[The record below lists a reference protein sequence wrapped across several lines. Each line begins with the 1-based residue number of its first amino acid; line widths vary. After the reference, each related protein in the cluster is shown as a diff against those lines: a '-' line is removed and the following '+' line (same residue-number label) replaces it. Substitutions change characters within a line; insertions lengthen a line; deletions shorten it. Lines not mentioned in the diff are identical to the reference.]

1 MSYLREFYFIHQ
13 YAVRDIKRSFKSLWI
28 IFITLFISL
37 FLLSSIFSIKTSLNY
52 EIEINSKEL
61 LGGDLEISSGINP
74 LSEEIIKKISESGQ
88 LSQTV
93 KFHTMVSRE
102 DKGSI
107 FTDIRAID
115 KFYPLYGSI
124 QTNPKESSQTLF
136 LGSSNPGILINE
148 NIQNQFGLEVGDNV
162 TILNK
167 KFTVQGII
175 LSVPNLDGAMIFGE
189 FAIISKNEFEKF
201 NLTSA
206 GSFLD
211 YDYRLKMNDNENT
224 QSQIQKIK
232 SFINNDKTI
241 KIRTPKDGSQN
252 LRRAI
257 NNFSHFLSLVS
268 VSAMLIAG
276 IGISNTFLSFIN
288 KKSLSIAIQKSL
300 GFFSR
305 TIKLIYFY
313 EILLI
318 LFITS
323 ILSYLLGLL
332 SPIIAN
338 IFIPASFNIDLQFT
352 LSFLDYFNLLF
363 IGLLV
368 VLIFSIPTLYSINLI
383 KATSLFRNVFQQ
395 INLFFSFSNILLIII
410 LSVLLI
416 VYFIFQTDEKIYT
429 FFYFISFFASI
440 LVFFITS
447 FFLIFIFRNFF
458 NYPSN
463 SFKIAKRN
471 IAAKKSLAPIITISL
486 GIGLTLLLTLSF
498 VANNLKREIAESI
511 PNIAP
516 DIFFVSVNKDDKERL
531 ALFITTLDQNA
542 IVEFQPVI
550 SASFVS
556 LNSIPIDTIIQP
568 NNNSAWVIEGDR
580 RISWY
585 NNPQTTANP
594 ITKGEWWTKNDSDKL
609 FISIDSKIA
618 SDFRIKIN
626 DQITLNILGREIVGT
641 VKNFRKVDYRDLSI
655 NFAIIINDSFA
666 DELPY
671 EYIGTLSSNLSINEI
686 QSKILKQF
694 PNISIIKIGNI
705 LSKVTI
711 LLNKILIAIISISL
725 VVVGIGLI
733 VIISAI
739 LVQTNLRTYQNLIYK
754 ILGINFSTLVK
765 AVCLEFLFIYLS
777 ILFFAIVIAA
787 LGSYYIVENIFRLE
801 WIFDLDLTLT
811 LTMVTGIITFILIL
825 ITNKNTF
832 NPPIYPLI
840 RNE

>member
-13 YAVRDIKRSFKSLWI
+13 YAVRDIKRNFKSLWI

-37 FLLSSIFSIKTSLNY
+37 FLLSSIFTIKKSLNY
-52 EIEINSKEL
+52 EIETNSKEL
-61 LGGDLEISSGINP
+61 LGGDLEISSGIHP
-74 LSEEIIKKISESGQ
+74 LSEEIIEKISESGQ

-115 KFYPLYGSI
+115 KYYPLYGSI
-124 QTNPKESSQTLF
+124 QTNPKGSSQTLF
-136 LGSSNPGILINE
+136 LGSSNPSILINE
-148 NIQNQFGLEVGDNV
+148 NIQNQFELEVGDNI

-175 LSVPNLDGAMIFGE
+175 LSVPNLDGAMIYGE
-189 FAIISKNEFEKF
+189 FALISKSEFEKF

-211 YDYRLKMNDNENT
+211 YDYRLKIKNNENT
-224 QSQIQKIK
+224 QLQIEKIK
-232 SFINNDKTI
+232 SFINDDKTI
-241 KIRTPKDGSQN
+241 KIRTPRDGSQN

-257 NNFSHFLSLVS
+257 NNFFHFLSLVS
-268 VSAMLIAG
+268 VSAMFIAG

-288 KKSLSIAIQKSL
+288 KKILSIAIQKSL

-305 TIKLIYFY
+305 TIQLIYFY

-318 LFITS
+318 LFSTS

-338 IFIPASFNIDLQFT
+338 IFIPASLNIDLQFT

-395 INLFFSFSNILLIII
+395 INLFFSFGNILFLII
-410 LSVLLI
+410 LSVLFI

-440 LVFFITS
+440 LVFFIVS
-447 FFLIFIFRNFF
+447 FFLIFIFRHFF

-486 GIGLTLLLTLSF
+486 GIGFTLLLMLTF
-498 VANNLKREIAESI
+498 VASNLKREIAESI
-511 PNIAP
+511 PDIAP

-556 LNSIPIDTIIQP
+556 LNSVPIDTIIQP
-568 NNNSAWVIEGDR
+568 NNNSAWAIEGDR

-585 NNPQTTANP
+585 DNPQTANP
-594 ITKGEWWTKNDSDKL
+594 ITKGEWWTKNDSEEL

-655 NFAIIINDSFA
+655 NFAIIINDSFV
-666 DELPY
+666 DKLPY

-694 PNISIIKIGNI
+694 PNISVIKIGNI
-705 LSKVTI
+705 LSKI
-711 LLNKILIAIISISL
+711 SIILNKILIAVTSISL
-725 VVVGIGLI
+725 VIVAIGLI

-765 AVCLEFLFIYLS
+765 AACLEFLFIYLS
-777 ILFFAIVIAA
+777 IIFFAITIAA

-801 WIFDLDLTLT
+801 WIFDLNLTLT
-811 LTMVTGIITFILIL
+811 FTMVTGIITFILIL

-832 NPPIYPLI
+832 NPPVYPLI

>member
-1 MSYLREFYFIHQ
+1 LSYLREFYFIHQ
-13 YAVRDIKRSFKSLWI
+13 YAVRDIKRNFKSLWI

-37 FLLSSIFSIKTSLNY
+37 FLLSSIFTIKKSLNY
-52 EIEINSKEL
+52 EIETNSKEL
-61 LGGDLEISSGINP
+61 LGGDLEISSGIHP
-74 LSEEIIKKISESGQ
+74 LSEEIIEKISESGQ

-115 KFYPLYGSI
+115 KYYPLYGSI
-124 QTNPKESSQTLF
+124 QTNPKGSSQTLF
-136 LGSSNPGILINE
+136 LGSSNPSILINE
-148 NIQNQFGLEVGDNV
+148 NIQNQFELEVGDNI

-175 LSVPNLDGAMIFGE
+175 LSVPNLDGAMIYGE
-189 FAIISKNEFEKF
+189 FALISKNEFEKF

-211 YDYRLKMNDNENT
+211 YDYRLKIKNNENT
-224 QSQIQKIK
+224 QPQIEKIK
-232 SFINNDKTI
+232 SFINDDKTI
-241 KIRTPKDGSQN
+241 KIRTPRDGSQN

-257 NNFSHFLSLVS
+257 NNFFHFLSLVS
-268 VSAMLIAG
+268 VSAMFIAG

-288 KKSLSIAIQKSL
+288 KKILSIAVQKSL

-305 TIKLIYFY
+305 TIQLIYFY

-318 LFITS
+318 LFSTS

-338 IFIPASFNIDLQFT
+338 IFIPASLNIDLQFT
-352 LSFLDYFNLLF
+352 LSFLDYFNLFF

-395 INLFFSFSNILLIII
+395 INLFFSFGNILFLII
-410 LSVLLI
+410 LSALLI
-416 VYFIFQTDEKIYT
+416 VYFTFQTDEKIYT

-440 LVFFITS
+440 LVFFIVS
-447 FFLIFIFRNFF
+447 FFLIFIFRHFF

-486 GIGLTLLLTLSF
+486 GIGFTLLLMLSF
-498 VANNLKREIAESI
+498 VASNLKREIAESI
-511 PNIAP
+511 PDIAP

-531 ALFITTLDQNA
+531 TLFITTLDQNA

-556 LNSIPIDTIIQP
+556 LNSVPIDTIIQP

-585 NNPQTTANP
+585 DNPQTANP
-594 ITKGEWWTKNDSDKL
+594 ITKGEWWTKNDSEEL

-655 NFAIIINDSFA
+655 NFAIIINDSFV
-666 DELPY
+666 DKLPY

-694 PNISIIKIGNI
+694 PNISVIKIGNI
-705 LSKVTI
+705 LSKVSI
-711 LLNKILIAIISISL
+711 ILNKILIAVTSISL
-725 VVVGIGLI
+725 VIVAIGLI

-765 AVCLEFLFIYLS
+765 AACLEFLFIYLS
-777 ILFFAIVIAA
+777 IIFFAITIAA

-801 WIFDLDLTLT
+801 WIFDLNLTLT
-811 LTMVTGIITFILIL
+811 FTMATGIITFILIL

-832 NPPIYPLI
+832 NPPVYPLI

>member
-13 YAVRDIKRSFKSLWI
+13 YAVRDIKRNFKSLWI

-37 FLLSSIFSIKTSLNY
+37 FLLSSIFTIKKSLNY
-52 EIEINSKEL
+52 EIETNSKEL
-61 LGGDLEISSGINP
+61 LGGDLEISSGIHP
-74 LSEEIIKKISESGQ
+74 LSDEIIEKISESGQ

-115 KFYPLYGSI
+115 KYYPLYGSI
-124 QTNPKESSQTLF
+124 QTNPKGSSQTLF
-136 LGSSNPGILINE
+136 LGSSNPSILINE
-148 NIQNQFGLEVGDNV
+148 NIQNQFELEVGDNI

-175 LSVPNLDGAMIFGE
+175 LSVPNLDGAMIYGE
-189 FAIISKNEFEKF
+189 FALISKNEFEKF

-211 YDYRLKMNDNENT
+211 YDYRLKIKNNENT
-224 QSQIQKIK
+224 QPQIEKIK
-232 SFINNDKTI
+232 SFINDDKTI
-241 KIRTPKDGSQN
+241 KIRTPRDGSQN

-257 NNFSHFLSLVS
+257 NNFFHFLSLVS
-268 VSAMLIAG
+268 VSAMFIAG

-288 KKSLSIAIQKSL
+288 KKILSIAIQKSL

-305 TIKLIYFY
+305 TIQLIYFY

-338 IFIPASFNIDLQFT
+338 IFIPASLNIDLQFT

-383 KATSLFRNVFQQ
+383 KATSLFRNVFQE
-395 INLFFSFSNILLIII
+395 INLFFSFGNILFLII
-410 LSVLLI
+410 LSVLFI
-416 VYFIFQTDEKIYT
+416 VYFIIQTDEKIYT

-440 LVFFITS
+440 LVFFIVS
-447 FFLIFIFRNFF
+447 FFLIFIFRHFF

-486 GIGLTLLLTLSF
+486 GIGFTLLLMLTF
-498 VANNLKREIAESI
+498 VASNLKREIAESI
-511 PNIAP
+511 PDIAP

-556 LNSIPIDTIIQP
+556 LNSVPIDTIIQP
-568 NNNSAWVIEGDR
+568 NNNSAWAIEGDR

-585 NNPQTTANP
+585 DNPQTTNS
-594 ITKGEWWTKNDSDKL
+594 ITQGEWWTKNDSEEL

-666 DELPY
+666 DKLPY

-694 PNISIIKIGNI
+694 PNISVIKIGNI
-705 LSKVTI
+705 LSKVSI
-711 LLNKILIAIISISL
+711 ILNKILIAVTSISL
-725 VVVGIGLI
+725 VIVAIGLI

-739 LVQTNLRTYQNLIYK
+739 LVQTNLRTYQNLVYK

-765 AVCLEFLFIYLS
+765 AACLEFLFIYLS
-777 ILFFAIVIAA
+777 IIFFAITIAA

-801 WIFDLDLTLT
+801 WIFDLNLTLT
-811 LTMVTGIITFILIL
+811 FTMVTGIITFILIL

-832 NPPIYPLI
+832 NPPVYPLI

>member
-13 YAVRDIKRSFKSLWI
+13 YAVRDIKRNFKSLWI

-37 FLLSSIFSIKTSLNY
+37 FLLSSIFTIKKSLNY
-52 EIEINSKEL
+52 EIETNSKEL
-61 LGGDLEISSGINP
+61 LGGDLEISSGIHP
-74 LSEEIIKKISESGQ
+74 LSEEIIEKISESGQ

-124 QTNPKESSQTLF
+124 QTNPKGSSQTLF
-136 LGSSNPGILINE
+136 LGSSNPSILINE
-148 NIQNQFGLEVGDNV
+148 NIQNQFELEVGDNI

-175 LSVPNLDGAMIFGE
+175 LSVPNLDGAMIYGE
-189 FAIISKNEFEKF
+189 FALISKNEFEKF

-211 YDYRLKMNDNENT
+211 YDYRLKIKNNENT
-224 QSQIQKIK
+224 QPQIEKIK
-232 SFINNDKTI
+232 SFINDDKTI
-241 KIRTPKDGSQN
+241 KIRTPRDGSQN

-257 NNFSHFLSLVS
+257 NNFFHFLSLVS
-268 VSAMLIAG
+268 VSAMFIAG

-288 KKSLSIAIQKSL
+288 KKILSIAIQKSL

-305 TIKLIYFY
+305 TIQLIYFY

-338 IFIPASFNIDLQFT
+338 IFIPASLNIDLQFT

-395 INLFFSFSNILLIII
+395 INLFFSFGNILFLII
-410 LSVLLI
+410 LSALLI

-440 LVFFITS
+440 LVFFIAS
-447 FFLIFIFRNFF
+447 FFLIFIFRHFF

-486 GIGLTLLLTLSF
+486 GIGFTLLLMLSF
-498 VANNLKREIAESI
+498 VASNLKREIAESI
-511 PNIAP
+511 PDIAP

-556 LNSIPIDTIIQP
+556 LNSVPIDTIIQP

-585 NNPQTTANP
+585 DNPQTANP
-594 ITKGEWWTKNDSDKL
+594 ITKGEWWTKNDSEEL

-655 NFAIIINDSFA
+655 NFAIIINDSFV
-666 DELPY
+666 DKLPY

-694 PNISIIKIGNI
+694 PNISVIKIGNI
-705 LSKVTI
+705 LSKI
-711 LLNKILIAIISISL
+711 SIILNKILIAVTSISL
-725 VVVGIGLI
+725 VIVAIGLI

-765 AVCLEFLFIYLS
+765 AACLEFLFIYLS
-777 ILFFAIVIAA
+777 IIFFAITIAA

-832 NPPIYPLI
+832 NPPVYPLI

>member
-13 YAVRDIKRSFKSLWI
+13 YAVRDIKRNFKSLWI

-37 FLLSSIFSIKTSLNY
+37 FLLSSIFTIKKSLNY
-52 EIEINSKEL
+52 EIETNSKEL
-61 LGGDLEISSGINP
+61 LGGDLEISSGIHS
-74 LSEEIIKKISESGQ
+74 LSEEIIEKISESGQ

-115 KFYPLYGSI
+115 KYYPLYGSI
-124 QTNPKESSQTLF
+124 QTNPKGSSQTLF
-136 LGSSNPGILINE
+136 LGSSNPSILINE
-148 NIQNQFGLEVGDNV
+148 NIQNQFELEVGDNI

-175 LSVPNLDGAMIFGE
+175 LSVPNLDGAMIYGE
-189 FAIISKNEFEKF
+189 FALISKSEFEKF

-211 YDYRLKMNDNENT
+211 YDYRLKIKNNENT
-224 QSQIQKIK
+224 QPQIEKIK
-232 SFINNDKTI
+232 SFINDDKTI
-241 KIRTPKDGSQN
+241 KIRTPRDGSQN

-257 NNFSHFLSLVS
+257 NNFFHFLSLVS
-268 VSAMLIAG
+268 VSAMFIAG

-288 KKSLSIAIQKSL
+288 KKILSIAIQKSL

-305 TIKLIYFY
+305 TIQLIYFY

-338 IFIPASFNIDLQFT
+338 IFIPASLNIDLQFT

-395 INLFFSFSNILLIII
+395 INLFFSFGNILFLII
-410 LSVLLI
+410 LSVLFI

-440 LVFFITS
+440 LVFFIVS
-447 FFLIFIFRNFF
+447 FFLIFIFRHFF

-486 GIGLTLLLTLSF
+486 GIGFTLLLMLTF
-498 VANNLKREIAESI
+498 VASNLKREIAESI
-511 PNIAP
+511 PDIAP

-585 NNPQTTANP
+585 DNPQTANP
-594 ITKGEWWTKNDSDKL
+594 ITKGEWWTKNDSEEL

-666 DELPY
+666 DKLPY

-694 PNISIIKIGNI
+694 PNISVIKIGNI
-705 LSKVTI
+705 LSKI
-711 LLNKILIAIISISL
+711 SIILNKILIAVTSISL
-725 VVVGIGLI
+725 VIIAIGLI

-765 AVCLEFLFIYLS
+765 AACLEFLFIYLS
-777 ILFFAIVIAA
+777 IIFFAITIAA

-801 WIFDLDLTLT
+801 WIFDLNLTLT
-811 LTMVTGIITFILIL
+811 FTMVTGIITFILIL

-832 NPPIYPLI
+832 NPPVYPLI

>member
-13 YAVRDIKRSFKSLWI
+13 YAVRDIKRNFKSLWI

-37 FLLSSIFSIKTSLNY
+37 FLLSSIFTIKKSLNY
-52 EIEINSKEL
+52 EIETNSKEL
-61 LGGDLEISSGINP
+61 LGGDLEISSGIHP
-74 LSEEIIKKISESGQ
+74 LSEEIIEKISESGQ

-115 KFYPLYGSI
+115 KYYPLYGSI
-124 QTNPKESSQTLF
+124 QTNPKGSSQTLF
-136 LGSSNPGILINE
+136 LGSSNPSILINE
-148 NIQNQFGLEVGDNV
+148 NIQNQFELEVGDNI

-175 LSVPNLDGAMIFGE
+175 LSVPNLDGAMIYGE
-189 FAIISKNEFEKF
+189 FALISKSEFEKF

-211 YDYRLKMNDNENT
+211 YDYRLKIKNNENT
-224 QSQIQKIK
+224 QPQIEKIK
-232 SFINNDKTI
+232 SFINDDKTI
-241 KIRTPKDGSQN
+241 KIRTPRDGSQN

-257 NNFSHFLSLVS
+257 NNFFHFLSLVS
-268 VSAMLIAG
+268 VSAMFIAG

-288 KKSLSIAIQKSL
+288 KKILSIAIQKSL

-305 TIKLIYFY
+305 TIQLIYFY

-338 IFIPASFNIDLQFT
+338 IFIPASLNIDLQFT

-368 VLIFSIPTLYSINLI
+368 VLIFSIPTLHSINLI

-395 INLFFSFSNILLIII
+395 INLFFSFGNILFLII
-410 LSVLLI
+410 LSALLI
-416 VYFIFQTDEKIYT
+416 VYFTFQTDEKIYT

-440 LVFFITS
+440 LVFFIVS
-447 FFLIFIFRNFF
+447 FFLIFIFRHFF

-486 GIGLTLLLTLSF
+486 GIGFTLLLMLSF
-498 VANNLKREIAESI
+498 VSSNLKREIAESI
-511 PNIAP
+511 PDIAP
-516 DIFFVSVNKDDKERL
+516 DIFFVSINKDDKERL

-556 LNSIPIDTIIQP
+556 LNSVPIDTIIQP
-568 NNNSAWVIEGDR
+568 NNNSAWAIEGDR

-585 NNPQTTANP
+585 DNPQTTHS
-594 ITKGEWWTKNDSDKL
+594 ITQGEWWTKNDSEEL

-655 NFAIIINDSFA
+655 NFAIIINDSFV
-666 DELPY
+666 DKLPY

-694 PNISIIKIGNI
+694 PNISVIKIGNI
-705 LSKVTI
+705 LSKVSI
-711 LLNKILIAIISISL
+711 ILNKILIAVTSISL
-725 VVVGIGLI
+725 VIVAIGLI

-765 AVCLEFLFIYLS
+765 AACLEFLFIYLS
-777 ILFFAIVIAA
+777 IIFFAITIAA

-832 NPPIYPLI
+832 NPHVYPLI

>member
-13 YAVRDIKRSFKSLWI
+13 YAVRDIKRNFKSLWI

-37 FLLSSIFSIKTSLNY
+37 FLLSSIFTIKKSLNY
-52 EIEINSKEL
+52 EIETNSKEL
-61 LGGDLEISSGINP
+61 LGGDLEISSGIHP
-74 LSEEIIKKISESGQ
+74 LSEEIIEKISESGQ

-93 KFHTMVSRE
+93 KFHTMVSKE

-115 KFYPLYGSI
+115 KYYPLYGSI
-124 QTNPKESSQTLF
+124 QTNPKGSSQTLF
-136 LGSSNPGILINE
+136 LESSNPSILINE
-148 NIQNQFGLEVGDNV
+148 NIQNQFELEVGDNI

-175 LSVPNLDGAMIFGE
+175 LSVPNLDGAMIYGE
-189 FAIISKNEFEKF
+189 FALISKSEFEKF

-211 YDYRLKMNDNENT
+211 YDYRLKIKNNKNT
-224 QSQIQKIK
+224 QPQIEKIK
-232 SFINNDKTI
+232 SFINDDKTI
-241 KIRTPKDGSQN
+241 KIRTPRDGSQN

-257 NNFSHFLSLVS
+257 NNFFHFLSLVS
-268 VSAMLIAG
+268 VSAMFIAG

-288 KKSLSIAIQKSL
+288 KKILSIAIQKSL

-305 TIKLIYFY
+305 TIQLIYFY

-323 ILSYLLGLL
+323 ILSYSLGLL

-338 IFIPASFNIDLQFT
+338 IFIPASLNIDLQFT

-368 VLIFSIPTLYSINLI
+368 VLIFSIPTLHSINLI

-395 INLFFSFSNILLIII
+395 INLFFSFNNILFLII
-410 LSVLLI
+410 LSVLFI

-440 LVFFITS
+440 LVFFIVS
-447 FFLIFIFRNFF
+447 FFLIFIFRHFF

-486 GIGLTLLLTLSF
+486 GIGFTLLLMLSF
-498 VANNLKREIAESI
+498 VASNLKREIAESI

-556 LNSIPIDTIIQP
+556 LNSVPIDTIIQP
-568 NNNSAWVIEGDR
+568 NNNSAWAIEGDR

-585 NNPQTTANP
+585 DNPQTANP
-594 ITKGEWWTKNDSDKL
+594 ITKGEWWTKNDSEEL

-666 DELPY
+666 DKLPY

-694 PNISIIKIGNI
+694 PNISVIKIGNI
-705 LSKVTI
+705 LSKVSI
-711 LLNKILIAIISISL
+711 ILNKILIAVTSISL
-725 VVVGIGLI
+725 VIVAIGLI

-765 AVCLEFLFIYLS
+765 AACLEFLFIYLS
-777 ILFFAIVIAA
+777 IIFFAITIAA

-801 WIFDLDLTLT
+801 WIFDLNLTLT
-811 LTMVTGIITFILIL
+811 FTMATGIITFILIL

-832 NPPIYPLI
+832 NPPVYPLI

>member
-13 YAVRDIKRSFKSLWI
+13 YAVRDIKRNFKSLWI

-37 FLLSSIFSIKTSLNY
+37 FLLSSIFTIKKSLNY
-52 EIEINSKEL
+52 EIETNSKEL
-61 LGGDLEISSGINP
+61 LGGDLEISSGIHP
-74 LSEEIIKKISESGQ
+74 LSEEIIEKISESGQ

-115 KFYPLYGSI
+115 KYYPLYGSI
-124 QTNPKESSQTLF
+124 QTNPKGSSQTLF
-136 LGSSNPGILINE
+136 LGSSNPSILINE
-148 NIQNQFGLEVGDNV
+148 NIQNQFELEVGDNI

-175 LSVPNLDGAMIFGE
+175 LSVPNLDGAMIYGE
-189 FAIISKNEFEKF
+189 FALISKSEFEKF

-211 YDYRLKMNDNENT
+211 YDYRLKIKNNENT
-224 QSQIQKIK
+224 QPQIEKIK
-232 SFINNDKTI
+232 SFINDDKTI
-241 KIRTPKDGSQN
+241 KIRTPRDGSQN

-257 NNFSHFLSLVS
+257 NNFFHFLSLVS
-268 VSAMLIAG
+268 VSAMFIAG

-288 KKSLSIAIQKSL
+288 KKILSIAIQKSL

-305 TIKLIYFY
+305 TIQLIYFY

-338 IFIPASFNIDLQFT
+338 IFIPASLNIDLQFT

-395 INLFFSFSNILLIII
+395 INLFFSFGNILFLII
-410 LSVLLI
+410 LSVLFI

-440 LVFFITS
+440 LVFFIVS
-447 FFLIFIFRNFF
+447 FFLIFIFRHFF

-486 GIGLTLLLTLSF
+486 GIGFTLLLMLSF
-498 VANNLKREIAESI
+498 VASNLKREIAESI
-511 PNIAP
+511 PDIAP

-556 LNSIPIDTIIQP
+556 LNSVPIDTIIQP
-568 NNNSAWVIEGDR
+568 NNNSAWAIEGDR

-585 NNPQTTANP
+585 DNPQTANS
-594 ITKGEWWTKNDSDKL
+594 ITKGEWWTKNDSEEL

-655 NFAIIINDSFA
+655 NFAIIINDSFV
-666 DELPY
+666 DKLPY

-694 PNISIIKIGNI
+694 PNISVIKIGNI
-705 LSKVTI
+705 LSKI
-711 LLNKILIAIISISL
+711 SIILNKILIAVTSISL
-725 VVVGIGLI
+725 VIVAIGLI

-765 AVCLEFLFIYLS
+765 AACLEFLFIYLS
-777 ILFFAIVIAA
+777 IIFFAITIAA

-801 WIFDLDLTLT
+801 WIFDLNLTLT
-811 LTMVTGIITFILIL
+811 FTMVTGIITFILIL

-832 NPPIYPLI
+832 NPPVYPLI

>member
-13 YAVRDIKRSFKSLWI
+13 YAVRDIKRNFKSLWI

-37 FLLSSIFSIKTSLNY
+37 FLLSSIFTIKKSLNY
-52 EIEINSKEL
+52 EIETNSKEL
-61 LGGDLEISSGINP
+61 LGGDLEISSGIHP
-74 LSEEIIKKISESGQ
+74 LSEEIIEKISESGQ

-115 KFYPLYGSI
+115 KYYPLYGSI
-124 QTNPKESSQTLF
+124 QTNPKGSSQTLF
-136 LGSSNPGILINE
+136 LGSSNPSILINE
-148 NIQNQFGLEVGDNV
+148 NIQNQFELEVGDNI

-175 LSVPNLDGAMIFGE
+175 LSVPNLDGAMIYGE
-189 FAIISKNEFEKF
+189 FALISKSEFEKF

-211 YDYRLKMNDNENT
+211 YDYRLKIKNNENT
-224 QSQIQKIK
+224 QPQIEKIK
-232 SFINNDKTI
+232 SFINDDKTI
-241 KIRTPKDGSQN
+241 KIRTPRDGSQN

-257 NNFSHFLSLVS
+257 NNFFHFLSLVS
-268 VSAMLIAG
+268 VSAMFIAG

-288 KKSLSIAIQKSL
+288 KKILSIAIQKSL

-305 TIKLIYFY
+305 TIQLIYFY

-338 IFIPASFNIDLQFT
+338 IFIPASLNIDLQFT

-395 INLFFSFSNILLIII
+395 INLFFSFGNILFLII

-440 LVFFITS
+440 LVFFIAS
-447 FFLIFIFRNFF
+447 FFLIFIFRHFF

-486 GIGLTLLLTLSF
+486 GIGFTLLLMLSF
-498 VANNLKREIAESI
+498 VASNLKREIAESI
-511 PNIAP
+511 PDIAP

-556 LNSIPIDTIIQP
+556 LNSVPIDTIIQP

-585 NNPQTTANP
+585 DNPQTANP
-594 ITKGEWWTKNDSDKL
+594 ITKGEWWTKNDSEEL

-666 DELPY
+666 DKLPY

-694 PNISIIKIGNI
+694 PNISVIKIGNI
-705 LSKVTI
+705 LSKVSI
-711 LLNKILIAIISISL
+711 ILNKILIAVTSISL
-725 VVVGIGLI
+725 VIVAIGLI

-765 AVCLEFLFIYLS
+765 AACLEFLFIYLS
-777 ILFFAIVIAA
+777 IIFFAITIAA

-832 NPPIYPLI
+832 NPPVYPLI

>member
-13 YAVRDIKRSFKSLWI
+13 YAVRDIKRNFKSLWI

-37 FLLSSIFSIKTSLNY
+37 FLLSSIFTIKKSLNY
-52 EIEINSKEL
+52 EIETNSKEL
-61 LGGDLEISSGINP
+61 LGGDLEISSGIHP
-74 LSEEIIKKISESGQ
+74 LSEEIIEKISESGQ

-115 KFYPLYGSI
+115 KYYPLYGSI
-124 QTNPKESSQTLF
+124 QTNPKGSSQTLF
-136 LGSSNPGILINE
+136 LGSSNPSILINE
-148 NIQNQFGLEVGDNV
+148 NIQNQFELEVGDNI

-189 FAIISKNEFEKF
+189 FALISKSEFEKF

-211 YDYRLKMNDNENT
+211 YDYRLKIKNNENT
-224 QSQIQKIK
+224 QPQIEKIK
-232 SFINNDKTI
+232 SFINDDKTI
-241 KIRTPKDGSQN
+241 KIRTPRDGSQN

-257 NNFSHFLSLVS
+257 NNFFHFLSLVS
-268 VSAMLIAG
+268 VSAMFIAG

-288 KKSLSIAIQKSL
+288 KKILSIAIQKSL

-305 TIKLIYFY
+305 TIQLIYFY

-338 IFIPASFNIDLQFT
+338 IFIPASLNIDLQFT
-352 LSFLDYFNLLF
+352 LSFLDYFNLFF

-395 INLFFSFSNILLIII
+395 INLFFSFGNILFLII
-410 LSVLLI
+410 LSALLI

-440 LVFFITS
+440 LVFFIAS
-447 FFLIFIFRNFF
+447 FFLIFIFRHFF

-486 GIGLTLLLTLSF
+486 GIGFTLLLMLSF
-498 VANNLKREIAESI
+498 VASNLKREIAESI
-511 PNIAP
+511 PDIAP

-531 ALFITTLDQNA
+531 TLFITTLDQNA

-556 LNSIPIDTIIQP
+556 LNSVPIDTIIQP

-585 NNPQTTANP
+585 DNPQTANP
-594 ITKGEWWTKNDSDKL
+594 ITKGEWWTKNDSEEL

-655 NFAIIINDSFA
+655 NFAIIINNSFA
-666 DELPY
+666 DKLPY

-694 PNISIIKIGNI
+694 PNISVIKIGNI
-705 LSKVTI
+705 LSKVSI
-711 LLNKILIAIISISL
+711 ILNKILIAVTSISL
-725 VVVGIGLI
+725 VIVAIGLI

-765 AVCLEFLFIYLS
+765 AACLEFLFIYLS
-777 ILFFAIVIAA
+777 IIFFAITIAA

-832 NPPIYPLI
+832 NPPVYPLI

>member
-1 MSYLREFYFIHQ
+1 LFYLREFYFIHH
-13 YAVRDIKRSFKSLWI
+13 YAVRDIKRNFKSLWI

-37 FLLSSIFSIKTSLNY
+37 FLLSSIFTIKKSLNY
-52 EIEINSKEL
+52 EIETNSKEL
-61 LGGDLEISSGINP
+61 LGGDLEISSGIHP
-74 LSEEIIKKISESGQ
+74 LSEEIIEKISESGQ

-107 FTDIRAID
+107 FTDVRAID
-115 KFYPLYGSI
+115 KYYPLYGSI
-124 QTNPKESSQTLF
+124 QTNPNESSQTLF
-136 LGSSNPGILINE
+136 LGSSNPSILINE
-148 NIQNQFGLEVGDNV
+148 NIQNQFELEVGDNI

-175 LSVPNLDGAMIFGE
+175 LSVPNLDGAMIYGE
-189 FAIISKNEFEKF
+189 FALISKSEFEKF

-211 YDYRLKMNDNENT
+211 YDYRLKIKNNENT
-224 QSQIQKIK
+224 QPQIEKIK
-232 SFINNDKTI
+232 SFINDDKTI
-241 KIRTPKDGSQN
+241 KIRTPRDGSQN

-257 NNFSHFLSLVS
+257 NNFFHFLSLVS
-268 VSAMLIAG
+268 VSAMFIAG

-288 KKSLSIAIQKSL
+288 KKILSIAIQKSL

-305 TIKLIYFY
+305 TIQLIYFY

-323 ILSYLLGLL
+323 ILSYLLGQL

-338 IFIPASFNIDLQFT
+338 IFIPASLNIDLQFT
-352 LSFLDYFNLLF
+352 LSFIDYFNLLF

-368 VLIFSIPTLYSINLI
+368 VLIFSIPTLHSINLI

-395 INLFFSFSNILLIII
+395 INLFFSFKNILFLII
-410 LSVLLI
+410 LSVLFI

-440 LVFFITS
+440 LVFFIVS
-447 FFLIFIFRNFF
+447 FFLIFIFRHFF

-486 GIGLTLLLTLSF
+486 GVGFTLLLMLSL
-498 VANNLKREIAESI
+498 VSSNLKREIAESI
-511 PNIAP
+511 PDIAP
-516 DIFFVSVNKDDKERL
+516 DIFFVSVNKDDKEKL

-556 LNSIPIDTIIQP
+556 LNSVPIDTIIQP
-568 NNNSAWVIEGDR
+568 NNNSAWAIEGDR

-585 NNPQTTANP
+585 DNPQTTNS
-594 ITKGEWWTKNDSDKL
+594 ITQGEWWTKNDSEEL

-626 DQITLNILGREIVGT
+626 DQITLNILGREVVGT

-655 NFAIIINDSFA
+655 NFAIIINDSFV
-666 DELPY
+666 DKLPY

-694 PNISIIKIGNI
+694 PNISVIKIGNI
-705 LSKVTI
+705 LSKI
-711 LLNKILIAIISISL
+711 SIILNKILIAVTSISL
-725 VVVGIGLI
+725 VIVAIGLI

-765 AVCLEFLFIYLS
+765 AACLEFLFIYLS
-777 ILFFAIVIAA
+777 IIFFAITIAA

-801 WIFDLDLTLT
+801 WIFDLNLTLT
-811 LTMVTGIITFILIL
+811 FTMATGIITFILIL

-832 NPPIYPLI
+832 NPPVYPLI

>member
-13 YAVRDIKRSFKSLWI
+13 YAVRDIKRNFKSLWI

-37 FLLSSIFSIKTSLNY
+37 FLLSSIFTIKKSLNY
-52 EIEINSKEL
+52 EIETNSKEL
-61 LGGDLEISSGINP
+61 LGGDLEISSGIHP
-74 LSEEIIKKISESGQ
+74 LSEEIIEKISESGQ

-115 KFYPLYGSI
+115 KYYPLYGSI
-124 QTNPKESSQTLF
+124 QTNPKGSSQTLF
-136 LGSSNPGILINE
+136 LGSSNPSILINE
-148 NIQNQFGLEVGDNV
+148 NIQNQFELEVGDNI

-175 LSVPNLDGAMIFGE
+175 LSVPNLDGAMIYGE
-189 FAIISKNEFEKF
+189 FALISKNEFEKF

-211 YDYRLKMNDNENT
+211 YDYRLKIKNNENT
-224 QSQIQKIK
+224 QPQIEKIK
-232 SFINNDKTI
+232 SLINDDKTI
-241 KIRTPKDGSQN
+241 KIRTPRDGSQN
-252 LRRAI
+252 LRRTI
-257 NNFSHFLSLVS
+257 NNFFHFLSLVS
-268 VSAMLIAG
+268 VSAMFIAG

-288 KKSLSIAIQKSL
+288 KKILSIAIQKSL

-305 TIKLIYFY
+305 TIQLIYFY

-338 IFIPASFNIDLQFT
+338 IFIPASLNIDLQFT

-368 VLIFSIPTLYSINLI
+368 VLIFSIPILNSINLI

-395 INLFFSFSNILLIII
+395 INLFFSFGNILFLII
-410 LSVLLI
+410 LSVLFI

-440 LVFFITS
+440 LVFFIAS
-447 FFLIFIFRNFF
+447 FFLIFIFRHFF

-486 GIGLTLLLTLSF
+486 GIGFTLLLMLSF
-498 VANNLKREIAESI
+498 VASNLKREIAESI
-511 PNIAP
+511 PDIAP

-556 LNSIPIDTIIQP
+556 LNSVPIDTIIQP
-568 NNNSAWVIEGDR
+568 NNNSAWAIEGDR

-585 NNPQTTANP
+585 DNPQTANP
-594 ITKGEWWTKNDSDKL
+594 ITKGEWWTKNDSEEL

-666 DELPY
+666 DKLPY

-694 PNISIIKIGNI
+694 PNISVIKIGNI
-705 LSKVTI
+705 LSKI
-711 LLNKILIAIISISL
+711 SIILNKILIAVTSISL
-725 VVVGIGLI
+725 VIVAIGLI

-765 AVCLEFLFIYLS
+765 AACLEFLFIYLS
-777 ILFFAIVIAA
+777 IIFFAITIAA

-801 WIFDLDLTLT
+801 WIFDLNLTLT
-811 LTMVTGIITFILIL
+811 FTMVTGIITFILIL

-832 NPPIYPLI
+832 NPPVYPLI

>member
-13 YAVRDIKRSFKSLWI
+13 YAVRDIKRNFKSLWI

-37 FLLSSIFSIKTSLNY
+37 FLLSSIFTIKKSLNY
-52 EIEINSKEL
+52 EIETNSKEL
-61 LGGDLEISSGINP
+61 LGGDLEISSGIHP
-74 LSEEIIKKISESGQ
+74 LSEEIIEKISESGQ

-115 KFYPLYGSI
+115 KYYPLYGSI
-124 QTNPKESSQTLF
+124 QTNPKGSSQTLF
-136 LGSSNPGILINE
+136 LGSSNPSILINE
-148 NIQNQFGLEVGDNV
+148 NIQNQFELEVGDNI

-175 LSVPNLDGAMIFGE
+175 LSVPNLDGAMIYGE
-189 FAIISKNEFEKF
+189 FALISKNEFEKF

-211 YDYRLKMNDNENT
+211 YDYRLKIKNNENT
-224 QSQIQKIK
+224 QPQIEKIK
-232 SFINNDKTI
+232 SFINDDKTI
-241 KIRTPKDGSQN
+241 KIRTPRDGSQN

-257 NNFSHFLSLVS
+257 NNFFHFLSLVS
-268 VSAMLIAG
+268 VSAMFIAG

-288 KKSLSIAIQKSL
+288 KKILSIAIQKSL

-305 TIKLIYFY
+305 TIQLIYFY

-338 IFIPASFNIDLQFT
+338 IFIPASLNIDLQFT

-395 INLFFSFSNILLIII
+395 INLFFSFGNILFLII
-410 LSVLLI
+410 LSVLFI

-440 LVFFITS
+440 LVFFIVS
-447 FFLIFIFRNFF
+447 FFLIFIFRHFF

-486 GIGLTLLLTLSF
+486 GIGFTLLLMLTF
-498 VANNLKREIAESI
+498 VASNLKREIAESI
-511 PNIAP
+511 PDIAP

-556 LNSIPIDTIIQP
+556 LNSVPIDTIIQP

-585 NNPQTTANP
+585 DNPQTANP
-594 ITKGEWWTKNDSDKL
+594 ITKGEWWTKNDSEEL

-655 NFAIIINDSFA
+655 NFAIIINNSFV
-666 DELPY
+666 DKLPY

-694 PNISIIKIGNI
+694 PNISVIKIGNI
-705 LSKVTI
+705 LSKVSI
-711 LLNKILIAIISISL
+711 ILNKILIAVTSISL
-725 VVVGIGLI
+725 VIVAIGLI

-765 AVCLEFLFIYLS
+765 AACLEFLFIYLS
-777 ILFFAIVIAA
+777 IIFFAITIAA

-832 NPPIYPLI
+832 NPPVYPLI

>member
-1 MSYLREFYFIHQ
+1 
-13 YAVRDIKRSFKSLWI
+13 
-28 IFITLFISL
+28 
-37 FLLSSIFSIKTSLNY
+37 LNY
-52 EIEINSKEL
+52 EIETNSKEL
-61 LGGDLEISSGINP
+61 LGGDLEISSGIHP
-74 LSEEIIKKISESGQ
+74 LSEEIIEKISESGQ

-115 KFYPLYGSI
+115 KYYPLYGSI
-124 QTNPKESSQTLF
+124 QTNPKGSSQTLF
-136 LGSSNPGILINE
+136 LGSSNPSILINE
-148 NIQNQFGLEVGDNV
+148 NIQNQFELEVGDNI

-175 LSVPNLDGAMIFGE
+175 LSVPNLDGAMIYGE
-189 FAIISKNEFEKF
+189 FALISKNEFEKF

-211 YDYRLKMNDNENT
+211 YDYRLKIKNNENT
-224 QSQIQKIK
+224 QPQIEKIK
-232 SFINNDKTI
+232 SFINDDKTI
-241 KIRTPKDGSQN
+241 KIRTPRDGSQN

-257 NNFSHFLSLVS
+257 NNFFHFLSLVS
-268 VSAMLIAG
+268 VSAMFIAG

-288 KKSLSIAIQKSL
+288 KKILSIAIQKSL

-305 TIKLIYFY
+305 TIQLIYFY

-338 IFIPASFNIDLQFT
+338 IFIPASLNIDLQFT
-352 LSFLDYFNLLF
+352 LSFLDYFNLFF

-395 INLFFSFSNILLIII
+395 INLFFSFGNILFLII
-410 LSVLLI
+410 LSALLI
-416 VYFIFQTDEKIYT
+416 VYFTFQTDEKIYT

-440 LVFFITS
+440 LVFFIAS
-447 FFLIFIFRNFF
+447 SFLIFIFRHFF

-486 GIGLTLLLTLSF
+486 GIGFTLLLMLSF
-498 VANNLKREIAESI
+498 VASNLKREIAESI
-511 PNIAP
+511 PDIAP

-531 ALFITTLDQNA
+531 TLFITTLDQNA

-556 LNSIPIDTIIQP
+556 LNSVPIDTIIQP

-585 NNPQTTANP
+585 DNPQTANP
-594 ITKGEWWTKNDSDKL
+594 ITKGEWWTKNDSEEL

-655 NFAIIINDSFA
+655 NFAIIINNSFV
-666 DELPY
+666 DKLPY

-694 PNISIIKIGNI
+694 PNISVIKIGNI
-705 LSKVTI
+705 LSKVSI
-711 LLNKILIAIISISL
+711 ILNKILIAVTSISL
-725 VVVGIGLI
+725 VIVAIGLI

-765 AVCLEFLFIYLS
+765 AACLEFLFIYLS
-777 ILFFAIVIAA
+777 IIFFAITIAA

-832 NPPIYPLI
+832 NPHVYPLI

>member
-1 MSYLREFYFIHQ
+1 LSYLREFYFIHQ
-13 YAVRDIKRSFKSLWI
+13 YAVRDIKRNFKSLWI

-37 FLLSSIFSIKTSLNY
+37 FLLSSIFTIKKSLNY
-52 EIEINSKEL
+52 EIETNSKEL
-61 LGGDLEISSGINP
+61 LGGDLEISSGIHP
-74 LSEEIIKKISESGQ
+74 LSEEIIEKISESGQ

-115 KFYPLYGSI
+115 KYYPLYGSI
-124 QTNPKESSQTLF
+124 QTNPKGSSQTLF
-136 LGSSNPGILINE
+136 LGSSNPSILINE
-148 NIQNQFGLEVGDNV
+148 NIQNQFELEVGDNI

-175 LSVPNLDGAMIFGE
+175 LSVPNLDGAMIYGE
-189 FAIISKNEFEKF
+189 FALISKSEFEKF

-211 YDYRLKMNDNENT
+211 YDYRLKIKNNENT
-224 QSQIQKIK
+224 QPQIEKIK
-232 SFINNDKTI
+232 SFINDDKTI
-241 KIRTPKDGSQN
+241 KIRTPRDGSQN

-257 NNFSHFLSLVS
+257 NNFFHFLSLVS
-268 VSAMLIAG
+268 VSAMFIAG

-288 KKSLSIAIQKSL
+288 KKFLSIAIQKSL

-305 TIKLIYFY
+305 TIQLIYFY

-318 LFITS
+318 LFSTS

-338 IFIPASFNIDLQFT
+338 IFIPASLNIDLQFT

-395 INLFFSFSNILLIII
+395 INLFFSFGNILFLII
-410 LSVLLI
+410 LSVLFI

-440 LVFFITS
+440 LVFFIVS
-447 FFLIFIFRNFF
+447 FFLIFIFRHFF

-486 GIGLTLLLTLSF
+486 GIGFTLLLMLTF
-498 VANNLKREIAESI
+498 VASNLKREIAESI
-511 PNIAP
+511 PDIAP

-556 LNSIPIDTIIQP
+556 LNSVPIDTIIQP
-568 NNNSAWVIEGDR
+568 NNNSAWAIEGDR

-585 NNPQTTANP
+585 DNPQTANS
-594 ITKGEWWTKNDSDKL
+594 ITRGEWWTKNDSEEL

-655 NFAIIINDSFA
+655 NFAIIINDSFV
-666 DELPY
+666 DKLPY

-694 PNISIIKIGNI
+694 PNISVIKIGNI
-705 LSKVTI
+705 LSKVSLI
-711 LLNKILIAIISISL
+711 LNKILIAVTSISL
-725 VVVGIGLI
+725 VIVAIGLI

-765 AVCLEFLFIYLS
+765 AACLEFLFIYLS
-777 ILFFAIVIAA
+777 IIFFAITIAA

-801 WIFDLDLTLT
+801 WIFDLNLTLT

-832 NPPIYPLI
+832 NPPVYPLI

>member
-13 YAVRDIKRSFKSLWI
+13 YAVRDIKRNFKSLWI

-37 FLLSSIFSIKTSLNY
+37 FLLSSIFTIKKSLNY
-52 EIEINSKEL
+52 EIETNSKEL
-61 LGGDLEISSGINP
+61 LGGDLEISSGIHP
-74 LSEEIIKKISESGQ
+74 LSEEIIEKISESGQ

-115 KFYPLYGSI
+115 KYYPLYGSI
-124 QTNPKESSQTLF
+124 QTNPKGSSQTLF
-136 LGSSNPGILINE
+136 LGSSNPSILINE
-148 NIQNQFGLEVGDNV
+148 NIQNQFELEVGDNI

-175 LSVPNLDGAMIFGE
+175 LSVPNLDGAMIYGE
-189 FAIISKNEFEKF
+189 FALISKSEFEKF

-211 YDYRLKMNDNENT
+211 YDYRLKIKNNENT
-224 QSQIQKIK
+224 QPQIEKIK
-232 SFINNDKTI
+232 SFINDDKTI

-257 NNFSHFLSLVS
+257 NNFFHFLSLVS
-268 VSAMLIAG
+268 VSAMFIAG

-288 KKSLSIAIQKSL
+288 KKILSIAIQKSL

-305 TIKLIYFY
+305 TIQLIYFY

-338 IFIPASFNIDLQFT
+338 IFIPASLNIDLQFT
-352 LSFLDYFNLLF
+352 LSFLDYFNLFF

-440 LVFFITS
+440 LVFFIVS
-447 FFLIFIFRNFF
+447 FFLIFIFRHFF

-486 GIGLTLLLTLSF
+486 GIGFTLLLMLSF
-498 VANNLKREIAESI
+498 VASNLKREIAESI
-511 PNIAP
+511 PDIAP

-556 LNSIPIDTIIQP
+556 LNSVPIDTIIQP

-585 NNPQTTANP
+585 DNPQTANP
-594 ITKGEWWTKNDSDKL
+594 ITKGEWWTKNDSEEL

-655 NFAIIINDSFA
+655 NFAIIINNSFA
-666 DELPY
+666 DKLPY

-694 PNISIIKIGNI
+694 PNISVIKIGNI
-705 LSKVTI
+705 LSKVSI
-711 LLNKILIAIISISL
+711 ILNKILIAVTSISL
-725 VVVGIGLI
+725 VIVAIGLI

-765 AVCLEFLFIYLS
+765 AACLEFLFIYLS
-777 ILFFAIVIAA
+777 IIFFAITIAA

-832 NPPIYPLI
+832 NPPVYPLI

>member
-1 MSYLREFYFIHQ
+1 M
-13 YAVRDIKRSFKSLWI
+13 
-28 IFITLFISL
+28 
-37 FLLSSIFSIKTSLNY
+37 NY
-52 EIEINSKEL
+52 EIETNSKEL
-61 LGGDLEISSGINP
+61 LGGDLEISSGIHP
-74 LSEEIIKKISESGQ
+74 LSEEIIEKISESGQ

-115 KFYPLYGSI
+115 KYYPLYGSI
-124 QTNPKESSQTLF
+124 QTNPKGSSQTLF
-136 LGSSNPGILINE
+136 LGSSNPSILINE
-148 NIQNQFGLEVGDNV
+148 NIQNQFELEVGDNI

-211 YDYRLKMNDNENT
+211 YDYRLKIKNNENT
-224 QSQIQKIK
+224 QPQIEKIK
-232 SFINNDKTI
+232 SFINDDKTI
-241 KIRTPKDGSQN
+241 KIRTPRDGSQN

-257 NNFSHFLSLVS
+257 NNFFHFLSLVS
-268 VSAMLIAG
+268 VSAMFIAG

-288 KKSLSIAIQKSL
+288 KKILSIAIQKSL

-305 TIKLIYFY
+305 TIQLIYFY

-338 IFIPASFNIDLQFT
+338 IFIPASLNIDLQFT

-395 INLFFSFSNILLIII
+395 INLFFSFGNILFLII
-410 LSVLLI
+410 LSVLFI

-440 LVFFITS
+440 LVFFIVS
-447 FFLIFIFRNFF
+447 FFLIFIFRHFF

-486 GIGLTLLLTLSF
+486 GIGFTLLLMLSF
-498 VANNLKREIAESI
+498 VASNLKREIAESI
-511 PNIAP
+511 PDIAP

-531 ALFITTLDQNA
+531 TLFITTLDQNA

-556 LNSIPIDTIIQP
+556 LNSVPIDTIIQP

-585 NNPQTTANP
+585 DNPQTANP
-594 ITKGEWWTKNDSDKL
+594 ITKGEWWTKNDSEEL

-666 DELPY
+666 DKLPY

-694 PNISIIKIGNI
+694 PNISVIKIGNI
-705 LSKVTI
+705 LSKVSI
-711 LLNKILIAIISISL
+711 ILNKILIAVTSISL
-725 VVVGIGLI
+725 VIVAIGLI

-765 AVCLEFLFIYLS
+765 AACLEFLFIYLS
-777 ILFFAIVIAA
+777 IIFFAITIAA

-801 WIFDLDLTLT
+801 WIFDLNLTLT
-811 LTMVTGIITFILIL
+811 FTMATGIITFILIL
-825 ITNKNTF
+825 ITTKNTF
-832 NPPIYPLI
+832 NPPVYPLI

>member
-1 MSYLREFYFIHQ
+1 
-13 YAVRDIKRSFKSLWI
+13 
-28 IFITLFISL
+28 
-37 FLLSSIFSIKTSLNY
+37 LNY
-52 EIEINSKEL
+52 EIETNSKEL
-61 LGGDLEISSGINP
+61 LGGDLEISSGIHP
-74 LSEEIIKKISESGQ
+74 LSEEIIEKISESGQ

-115 KFYPLYGSI
+115 KYYPLYGSI
-124 QTNPKESSQTLF
+124 QTNPKGSSQTLF
-136 LGSSNPGILINE
+136 LGSSNPSILINE
-148 NIQNQFGLEVGDNV
+148 NIQNQFELEVGDNI

-175 LSVPNLDGAMIFGE
+175 LSVPNLDGAMIYGE
-189 FAIISKNEFEKF
+189 FALISKNEFEKF

-211 YDYRLKMNDNENT
+211 YDYRLKIKNNENT
-224 QSQIQKIK
+224 QPQIEKIK
-232 SFINNDKTI
+232 SFINDDKTI
-241 KIRTPKDGSQN
+241 KIRTPRVGSQN

-257 NNFSHFLSLVS
+257 NNFFHFLSLVS
-268 VSAMLIAG
+268 VSAMFIAG

-288 KKSLSIAIQKSL
+288 KKILSIAIQKSL

-305 TIKLIYFY
+305 TIQLIYFY

-323 ILSYLLGLL
+323 ILSYSLGLL

-338 IFIPASFNIDLQFT
+338 IFIPASLNIDLQFT
-352 LSFLDYFNLLF
+352 LSFLDYFNLFF

-395 INLFFSFSNILLIII
+395 INLFFSFGNILFLII
-410 LSVLLI
+410 LSALLI
-416 VYFIFQTDEKIYT
+416 VYFTFQTDEKIYT

-440 LVFFITS
+440 LVFFIAS
-447 FFLIFIFRNFF
+447 FFLIFIFRHFF

-486 GIGLTLLLTLSF
+486 GIGFTLLLMLSF
-498 VANNLKREIAESI
+498 VASNLKREIAESI
-511 PNIAP
+511 PDIAP

-531 ALFITTLDQNA
+531 TLFITTLDQNA

-556 LNSIPIDTIIQP
+556 LNSVPIDTIIQP
-568 NNNSAWVIEGDR
+568 NNNSAWAIEGDR

-585 NNPQTTANP
+585 DNPQTANP
-594 ITKGEWWTKNDSDKL
+594 ITKGEWWTKNDSEEL

-655 NFAIIINDSFA
+655 NFAIIINNSFV
-666 DELPY
+666 DKLPY

-694 PNISIIKIGNI
+694 PNISVIKIGNI
-705 LSKVTI
+705 LSKVSI
-711 LLNKILIAIISISL
+711 ILNKILIAVTSISL
-725 VVVGIGLI
+725 VIVAIGLI

-765 AVCLEFLFIYLS
+765 AACLEFLFIYLS
-777 ILFFAIVIAA
+777 IIFFAITIAA

-801 WIFDLDLTLT
+801 WIFDLNLTLT

-832 NPPIYPLI
+832 NPHVYPLI

>member
-13 YAVRDIKRSFKSLWI
+13 YAVRDIKRNFKSLWI

-37 FLLSSIFSIKTSLNY
+37 FLLSSIFTIKKSLNY
-52 EIEINSKEL
+52 EIETNSKEL
-61 LGGDLEISSGINP
+61 LGGDLEISSGIHP
-74 LSEEIIKKISESGQ
+74 LSEEIIEKISESGQ

-115 KFYPLYGSI
+115 KYYPLYGSI
-124 QTNPKESSQTLF
+124 QTNPKGSSQTLF
-136 LGSSNPGILINE
+136 LGSSNPSILINE
-148 NIQNQFGLEVGDNV
+148 NIQNQFELEVGDNI

-175 LSVPNLDGAMIFGE
+175 LSVPNLDGAMIYGE
-189 FAIISKNEFEKF
+189 FALISKSEFEKF

-211 YDYRLKMNDNENT
+211 YDYRLKIKNNENT
-224 QSQIQKIK
+224 QPQIEKIK
-232 SFINNDKTI
+232 SFINDDKTI
-241 KIRTPKDGSQN
+241 KIRTPRDGSQN

-257 NNFSHFLSLVS
+257 NNFFHFLSLVS
-268 VSAMLIAG
+268 VSAMFIAG

-288 KKSLSIAIQKSL
+288 KKILSIAIQKSL

-305 TIKLIYFY
+305 TIQLIYFY

-318 LFITS
+318 LFSTS

-338 IFIPASFNIDLQFT
+338 IFIPASLNIDLQFT

-368 VLIFSIPTLYSINLI
+368 VLIFSIPTLHSINLI

-395 INLFFSFSNILLIII
+395 IHLFFSFGNILFLII
-410 LSVLLI
+410 LSVLFI

-440 LVFFITS
+440 LVFFIVS
-447 FFLIFIFRNFF
+447 FFLIFIFRHFF

-486 GIGLTLLLTLSF
+486 GIGFTLLLMLSF
-498 VANNLKREIAESI
+498 VSSNLKREIAESI
-511 PNIAP
+511 PDIAP

-556 LNSIPIDTIIQP
+556 LNSVPIDTIIQP
-568 NNNSAWVIEGDR
+568 NNNSAWAIEGDR

-585 NNPQTTANP
+585 DNPQTANS
-594 ITKGEWWTKNDSDKL
+594 ITKGEWWTKNDSEEL

-655 NFAIIINDSFA
+655 NFAIIINDSFV
-666 DELPY
+666 DKLPY

-694 PNISIIKIGNI
+694 PSISVIKIGNI
-705 LSKVTI
+705 LSKVSI
-711 LLNKILIAIISISL
+711 ILNKILIAVTSISL
-725 VVVGIGLI
+725 VIVAIGLI

-765 AVCLEFLFIYLS
+765 AACLEFLFIYLS
-777 ILFFAIVIAA
+777 IIFFAITIAA

-801 WIFDLDLTLT
+801 WIFDLNLTLT
-811 LTMVTGIITFILIL
+811 FTMVTGIITFILIL

-832 NPPIYPLI
+832 NPPVYPLI

>member
-37 FLLSSIFSIKTSLNY
+37 FLLSSIFTIKTSLND

-74 LSEEIIKKISESGQ
+74 LSEEIIEKISESGQ

-115 KFYPLYGSI
+115 KYYPLYGSI
-124 QTNPKESSQTLF
+124 QTNPKGSSQTLF
-136 LGSSNPGILINE
+136 LGSSNPSILINE
-148 NIQNQFGLEVGDNV
+148 NIQNQFELEVGDNI

-167 KFTVQGII
+167 KFTVQGIV
-175 LSVPNLDGAMIFGE
+175 LSVPNLDGAMIYGE
-189 FAIISKNEFEKF
+189 FALISKSEFEKL

-211 YDYRLKMNDNENT
+211 YDYRLKIKNNENT
-224 QSQIQKIK
+224 QPQIEKIK
-232 SFINNDKTI
+232 SFINDDKTI
-241 KIRTPKDGSQN
+241 KIRTPRDGSQN

-257 NNFSHFLSLVS
+257 NNFFHFLSLVS
-268 VSAMLIAG
+268 VSAMFIAG

-288 KKSLSIAIQKSL
+288 KKILSIAIQKSL

-305 TIKLIYFY
+305 TIQLIYFY

-338 IFIPASFNIDLQFT
+338 IFIPASLNIDLQFS

-395 INLFFSFSNILLIII
+395 INLFFSFGNILFLIM
-410 LSVLLI
+410 LSALLI

-440 LVFFITS
+440 LVFFIAS
-447 FFLIFIFRNFF
+447 FFLIFIFRHFF

-486 GIGLTLLLTLSF
+486 GIGFTLLLMLSF
-498 VANNLKREIAESI
+498 VASNLKREIAESI
-511 PNIAP
+511 PDIAP

-531 ALFITTLDQNA
+531 TLFITTLDQNA

-556 LNSIPIDTIIQP
+556 LNSVPIDTIIQP

-585 NNPQTTANP
+585 DNPQTANP
-594 ITKGEWWTKNDSDKL
+594 ITKGKWWTKNDSEEL

-655 NFAIIINDSFA
+655 NFAIIINNSFA
-666 DELPY
+666 DKLPY

-686 QSKILKQF
+686 QSKILKEF
-694 PNISIIKIGNI
+694 PNILVIKIGNI
-705 LSKVTI
+705 LSKVSI
-711 LLNKILIAIISISL
+711 ILNKILIAVTSISL
-725 VVVGIGLI
+725 VIVAIGLI

-765 AVCLEFLFIYLS
+765 AACLEFLFIYLS
-777 ILFFAIVIAA
+777 IIFFAITIAA

-832 NPPIYPLI
+832 NPPVYPLI

>member
-1 MSYLREFYFIHQ
+1 M
-13 YAVRDIKRSFKSLWI
+13 RDIKRNFKSLWI

-37 FLLSSIFSIKTSLNY
+37 FLLSSIFTIKKSLNY
-52 EIEINSKEL
+52 EIETNSKEL
-61 LGGDLEISSGINP
+61 LGGDLEISSGIHP
-74 LSEEIIKKISESGQ
+74 LSEKIIKKISESGQ

-115 KFYPLYGSI
+115 KYYPLYGSI
-124 QTNPKESSQTLF
+124 QTNPKGSSQTLF
-136 LGSSNPGILINE
+136 LGSSNPSILINE
-148 NIQNQFGLEVGDNV
+148 NIQNQFELEVGDNI

-175 LSVPNLDGAMIFGE
+175 LSVPNLDGAMIYGE
-189 FAIISKNEFEKF
+189 FALISKSEFEKF

-211 YDYRLKMNDNENT
+211 YDYRLKIKNNENT
-224 QSQIQKIK
+224 QPQIEKIK
-232 SFINNDKTI
+232 SFINDDKTI
-241 KIRTPKDGSQN
+241 KIRTPRDGSQN

-257 NNFSHFLSLVS
+257 NNFFHFLSLVS
-268 VSAMLIAG
+268 VSAMFIAG

-288 KKSLSIAIQKSL
+288 KKILSIAIQKSL

-305 TIKLIYFY
+305 TIQLIYFY

-338 IFIPASFNIDLQFT
+338 IFIPASLNIDLQFT

-368 VLIFSIPTLYSINLI
+368 VLIFSIPTLHSINLI

-395 INLFFSFSNILLIII
+395 INLFFSFGNILFLII
-410 LSVLLI
+410 LSVLFI

-440 LVFFITS
+440 LVFFIVS
-447 FFLIFIFRNFF
+447 FFLIFIFRHFF

-486 GIGLTLLLTLSF
+486 GIGFTLLLMLSF
-498 VANNLKREIAESI
+498 VASNLKREIAESI
-511 PNIAP
+511 PDIAP

-531 ALFITTLDQNA
+531 TLFITTLDQNA

-556 LNSIPIDTIIQP
+556 LNSVPIDTIIQP

-585 NNPQTTANP
+585 DNPQTANP
-594 ITKGEWWTKNDSDKL
+594 ITKGEWWTKNDSEEL

-655 NFAIIINDSFA
+655 NFAIIINDSFV
-666 DELPY
+666 DKLPY

-694 PNISIIKIGNI
+694 PNISVIKIGNI
-705 LSKVTI
+705 LSKI
-711 LLNKILIAIISISL
+711 SIILNKILIAVTSISL
-725 VVVGIGLI
+725 VIVAIGLI

-765 AVCLEFLFIYLS
+765 AACLEFLFIYLS
-777 ILFFAIVIAA
+777 IIFFAITIAA

-801 WIFDLDLTLT
+801 WIFDLNLTLT
-811 LTMVTGIITFILIL
+811 FTMVTGIITFILIL

>member
-13 YAVRDIKRSFKSLWI
+13 YAVRDIKRNFKSLWI

-37 FLLSSIFSIKTSLNY
+37 FLLSSIFSIKKSLNY
-52 EIEINSKEL
+52 EIETNSKEL
-61 LGGDLEISSGINP
+61 LGGDLEISSGIHP
-74 LSEEIIKKISESGQ
+74 LSEEIIEKISESGQ

-115 KFYPLYGSI
+115 KYYPLYGSI
-124 QTNPKESSQTLF
+124 QTNPNESSQTLF
-136 LGSSNPGILINE
+136 LGSSNPSILINE
-148 NIQNQFGLEVGDNV
+148 NIQNQFELEVGDNI

-175 LSVPNLDGAMIFGE
+175 LSVPNLDGAMIYGE
-189 FAIISKNEFEKF
+189 FALISKSEFEKF

-211 YDYRLKMNDNENT
+211 YDYRLKIKNNENT
-224 QSQIQKIK
+224 QPQIEKIK
-232 SFINNDKTI
+232 SLINDDKTI
-241 KIRTPKDGSQN
+241 KIRTPRDGSQN

-257 NNFSHFLSLVS
+257 NNFFHFLSLVS
-268 VSAMLIAG
+268 VSAMFIAG
-276 IGISNTFLSFIN
+276 VGISNTFLSFIN
-288 KKSLSIAIQKSL
+288 KKILSIAIQKSL

-305 TIKLIYFY
+305 TIQLIYFY

-318 LFITS
+318 LFSTS

-338 IFIPASFNIDLQFT
+338 IFIPASLNIDLQFT
-352 LSFLDYFNLLF
+352 LSFIDYFNLLF

-368 VLIFSIPTLYSINLI
+368 VLIFSIPTLHSINLI

-395 INLFFSFSNILLIII
+395 INLFFSFRNILFLII
-410 LSVLLI
+410 LSVLFI

-440 LVFFITS
+440 LVFFIVS
-447 FFLIFIFRNFF
+447 FFLIFIFRHFF

-486 GIGLTLLLTLSF
+486 GIGFTLLLMLSF
-498 VANNLKREIAESI
+498 VASNLKREIAESI
-511 PNIAP
+511 PDIAP

-531 ALFITTLDQNA
+531 TLFITTLDQNA

-556 LNSIPIDTIIQP
+556 LNSVPIDTIIQP

-585 NNPQTTANP
+585 DNPQTANP
-594 ITKGEWWTKNDSDKL
+594 ITKGEWWTKNDSEEL

-655 NFAIIINDSFA
+655 NFAIIINDSFV
-666 DELPY
+666 DKLPY

-694 PNISIIKIGNI
+694 PNISVIKIGNI
-705 LSKVTI
+705 LSKI
-711 LLNKILIAIISISL
+711 SIILNKILIAVTSISL
-725 VVVGIGLI
+725 VIVAIGLI

-765 AVCLEFLFIYLS
+765 AACLEFLFIYLS
-777 ILFFAIVIAA
+777 IIFFAITIAA

-832 NPPIYPLI
+832 NPPVYPLI

>member
-13 YAVRDIKRSFKSLWI
+13 YAVRDIKRNFKSLWI

-37 FLLSSIFSIKTSLNY
+37 FLLSSIFTIKKSLNY
-52 EIEINSKEL
+52 EIETNSKEL
-61 LGGDLEISSGINP
+61 LGGDLEISSGIHP
-74 LSEEIIKKISESGQ
+74 LSEEIIEKISESGQ

-115 KFYPLYGSI
+115 KYYPLYGSI
-124 QTNPKESSQTLF
+124 QTNPKGSSQTLF
-136 LGSSNPGILINE
+136 LGSSNPSILINE
-148 NIQNQFGLEVGDNV
+148 NIQNQFELEVGDNI

-175 LSVPNLDGAMIFGE
+175 LSVPNLDGAMIYGE
-189 FAIISKNEFEKF
+189 FALISKSEFEKL

-211 YDYRLKMNDNENT
+211 YDYRLKIKNNENT
-224 QSQIQKIK
+224 QPQIEKIK
-232 SFINNDKTI
+232 SFINDDKTI
-241 KIRTPKDGSQN
+241 KIRTPRDGSQN

-257 NNFSHFLSLVS
+257 NNFFHFLSLVS
-268 VSAMLIAG
+268 VSAMFIAG

-288 KKSLSIAIQKSL
+288 KKILSIAIQKSL

-305 TIKLIYFY
+305 TIQLIYFY

-338 IFIPASFNIDLQFT
+338 IFIPASLNIDLQFT
-352 LSFLDYFNLLF
+352 LSFLDYFNLFF

-440 LVFFITS
+440 LVFFIVS
-447 FFLIFIFRNFF
+447 FFLIFIFRHFF

-486 GIGLTLLLTLSF
+486 GIGFTLLLMLSF
-498 VANNLKREIAESI
+498 VASNLKREIAESI
-511 PNIAP
+511 PDIAP

-531 ALFITTLDQNA
+531 TLFITTLDQNA

-556 LNSIPIDTIIQP
+556 LNSVPIDTIIQP

-585 NNPQTTANP
+585 DNPQTANP
-594 ITKGEWWTKNDSDKL
+594 ITKGEWWTKNDSEEL

-655 NFAIIINDSFA
+655 NFAIIINNSFA
-666 DELPY
+666 DKLPY

-694 PNISIIKIGNI
+694 PNISVIKIGNI
-705 LSKVTI
+705 LSKI
-711 LLNKILIAIISISL
+711 SIILNKILIAVTSISL
-725 VVVGIGLI
+725 VIVAIGLI

-765 AVCLEFLFIYLS
+765 AACLEFLFIYLS
-777 ILFFAIVIAA
+777 IIFFAITIAA

-801 WIFDLDLTLT
+801 WIFDLNLTLT
-811 LTMVTGIITFILIL
+811 FTMVTGIITFILIL

-832 NPPIYPLI
+832 NPPVYPLI

>member
-13 YAVRDIKRSFKSLWI
+13 YAVRDIKRNFKSLWI

-37 FLLSSIFSIKTSLNY
+37 FLLSSIFTIKTSLNY

-61 LGGDLEISSGINP
+61 LGGDLEISSGIHP
-74 LSEEIIKKISESGQ
+74 LSEEIIEKISESGQ

-115 KFYPLYGSI
+115 KYYPLYGSI
-124 QTNPKESSQTLF
+124 QTNPKGSSQTLF
-136 LGSSNPGILINE
+136 LGSSNPSILINE
-148 NIQNQFGLEVGDNV
+148 NIQNQFELEVGDNI

-175 LSVPNLDGAMIFGE
+175 LSVPNLDGAMIYGE
-189 FAIISKNEFEKF
+189 FALISKNEFEKF

-211 YDYRLKMNDNENT
+211 YDYRLKIKNNENT
-224 QSQIQKIK
+224 QPQIEKIK
-232 SFINNDKTI
+232 SFINDDKTI
-241 KIRTPKDGSQN
+241 KIRTPRDGSQN

-257 NNFSHFLSLVS
+257 NNFFHFLSLVS
-268 VSAMLIAG
+268 VSAMFIAG

-288 KKSLSIAIQKSL
+288 KKILSIAIQKSL

-305 TIKLIYFY
+305 TIQLIYFY

-338 IFIPASFNIDLQFT
+338 IFIPASLNIDLQFT
-352 LSFLDYFNLLF
+352 LSFLDYFNLFF

-395 INLFFSFSNILLIII
+395 INLFFSFGNILFLII
-410 LSVLLI
+410 LSALLI

-447 FFLIFIFRNFF
+447 FFLIFIFRHFF

-486 GIGLTLLLTLSF
+486 GIGFTLLLMLSF
-498 VANNLKREIAESI
+498 VASNLKREIAESI
-511 PNIAP
+511 PDIAP

-556 LNSIPIDTIIQP
+556 LNSVPIDTIIQP

-585 NNPQTTANP
+585 DNPQTANP
-594 ITKGEWWTKNDSDKL
+594 ITKGEWWTKNDSEEL

-655 NFAIIINDSFA
+655 NFAIIINNSFA
-666 DELPY
+666 DKLPY

-694 PNISIIKIGNI
+694 PNISVIKIGNI
-705 LSKVTI
+705 LSKVSI
-711 LLNKILIAIISISL
+711 ILNKILIAVTSISL
-725 VVVGIGLI
+725 VIVAIGLI

-765 AVCLEFLFIYLS
+765 AACLEFLFIYLS
-777 ILFFAIVIAA
+777 IIFFAITIAA

-832 NPPIYPLI
+832 NPPVYPLI

>member
-1 MSYLREFYFIHQ
+1 MFYLREFYFIHH
-13 YAVRDIKRSFKSLWI
+13 YAVRDIKRNFKSLWI

-37 FLLSSIFSIKTSLNY
+37 FLLSSIFTIKKSLNY
-52 EIEINSKEL
+52 EIETNSKEL
-61 LGGDLEISSGINP
+61 LGGDLEISSGIHP
-74 LSEEIIKKISESGQ
+74 LSEEIIEKISESGQ

-107 FTDIRAID
+107 FTDVRAID
-115 KFYPLYGSI
+115 KYYPLYGSI
-124 QTNPKESSQTLF
+124 QTHPNESSQTLF
-136 LGSSNPGILINE
+136 LGSSNPSILINE
-148 NIQNQFGLEVGDNV
+148 NIQNQFELEVGDNI

-189 FAIISKNEFEKF
+189 FALISKSEFEKF

-211 YDYRLKMNDNENT
+211 YDYRLKIKNNENT
-224 QSQIQKIK
+224 QPQIEKIK
-232 SFINNDKTI
+232 SFINDDKTI
-241 KIRTPKDGSQN
+241 KIRTPRDGSQN

-257 NNFSHFLSLVS
+257 NNFFHFLSLVS
-268 VSAMLIAG
+268 VSAMFIAG

-288 KKSLSIAIQKSL
+288 KKILSIAIQKSL

-305 TIKLIYFY
+305 TIQLIYFY

-318 LFITS
+318 LFSTS

-338 IFIPASFNIDLQFT
+338 IFIPASLNIDLQFT

-368 VLIFSIPTLYSINLI
+368 VLIFSIPTLHSINLI

-395 INLFFSFSNILLIII
+395 INLFFSFNNILFLII
-410 LSVLLI
+410 LSVLFI

-440 LVFFITS
+440 LVFFIVS
-447 FFLIFIFRNFF
+447 FFLIFIFRHFF

-486 GIGLTLLLTLSF
+486 GIGFTLLLMLSF
-498 VANNLKREIAESI
+498 VASNLKREIAESI
-511 PNIAP
+511 PDIAP

-556 LNSIPIDTIIQP
+556 LNSVPIDTIIQP
-568 NNNSAWVIEGDR
+568 NNNSAWAIEGDR

-585 NNPQTTANP
+585 DNPQTANP
-594 ITKGEWWTKNDSDKL
+594 ITKGEWWTKNDSEEL

-655 NFAIIINDSFA
+655 NFAIIINNSFV
-666 DELPY
+666 DKLPY

-694 PNISIIKIGNI
+694 PNISVIKIGNI
-705 LSKVTI
+705 LSKVSI
-711 LLNKILIAIISISL
+711 ILNKILIAITSISL
-725 VVVGIGLI
+725 VIIAIGLI

-765 AVCLEFLFIYLS
+765 AACLEFLFIYLS
-777 ILFFAIVIAA
+777 IIFFAITIAA

-832 NPPIYPLI
+832 NPPVYPLI

>member
-1 MSYLREFYFIHQ
+1 MFYLREFYFIHH
-13 YAVRDIKRSFKSLWI
+13 YAVRDIKRNFKSLWI

-37 FLLSSIFSIKTSLNY
+37 FLLSSIFTIKKSLNY
-52 EIEINSKEL
+52 EIETNSKEL
-61 LGGDLEISSGINP
+61 LGGDLEISSGIHP
-74 LSEEIIKKISESGQ
+74 LSEEIIEKISESGQ

-115 KFYPLYGSI
+115 KYYPLYGSI
-124 QTNPKESSQTLF
+124 QTNPKGSSQTLF
-136 LGSSNPGILINE
+136 LESSNPSILINE
-148 NIQNQFGLEVGDNV
+148 NIQNQFELEVGDNI

-167 KFTVQGII
+167 KFIVQGII
-175 LSVPNLDGAMIFGE
+175 LSVPNLDGAMIYGE
-189 FAIISKNEFEKF
+189 FALISKSEFEKF

-211 YDYRLKMNDNENT
+211 YDYRLKIKNNENT
-224 QSQIQKIK
+224 QPQIEKIK
-232 SFINNDKTI
+232 SLINDDKTI
-241 KIRTPKDGSQN
+241 KIRTPRDGSQN
-252 LRRAI
+252 LRRTI
-257 NNFSHFLSLVS
+257 NNFFHFLSLVS
-268 VSAMLIAG
+268 VSAMFIAG

-288 KKSLSIAIQKSL
+288 KKILSIAIQKSL

-305 TIKLIYFY
+305 TIQLIYFY

-318 LFITS
+318 LFSTS

-338 IFIPASFNIDLQFT
+338 IFIPASLNIDLQFT

-395 INLFFSFSNILLIII
+395 INLFFSFRNILFLII
-410 LSVLLI
+410 LSVLFI

-429 FFYFISFFASI
+429 FFYFISFFAGI
-440 LVFFITS
+440 LVFFIVS
-447 FFLIFIFRNFF
+447 FFLIFIFRHFF

-486 GIGLTLLLTLSF
+486 GIGFTLLLMLSL
-498 VANNLKREIAESI
+498 VSSNLKREIAESI
-511 PNIAP
+511 PDIAP
-516 DIFFVSVNKDDKERL
+516 DIFFVSINKDDKERL

-556 LNSIPIDTIIQP
+556 LNSVPIDTIIQP
-568 NNNSAWVIEGDR
+568 NNNSAWAIEGDR

-585 NNPQTTANP
+585 DNPQTANP
-594 ITKGEWWTKNDSDKL
+594 ITKGEWWTKNDSEEL

-626 DQITLNILGREIVGT
+626 DQITLNILGREVVGT

-655 NFAIIINDSFA
+655 NFAIIINDSFV
-666 DELPY
+666 DKLPY

-694 PNISIIKIGNI
+694 PNISVIKIGNI
-705 LSKVTI
+705 LSKI
-711 LLNKILIAIISISL
+711 SIILNKILIAVTSISL
-725 VVVGIGLI
+725 VIVAIGLI

-765 AVCLEFLFIYLS
+765 AACLEFLFIYLS
-777 ILFFAIVIAA
+777 IIFFAITIAA

-801 WIFDLDLTLT
+801 WIFDLNLTLT
-811 LTMVTGIITFILIL
+811 FTMATGIITFILIL

-832 NPPIYPLI
+832 NPPVYPLI

>member
-13 YAVRDIKRSFKSLWI
+13 YAVRDIKRNFKSLWI

-37 FLLSSIFSIKTSLNY
+37 FLLSSIFTIKKSLNY
-52 EIEINSKEL
+52 EIETNSKEL
-61 LGGDLEISSGINP
+61 LGGDLEISSGIHP
-74 LSEEIIKKISESGQ
+74 LSEEIIEKISESGQ

-115 KFYPLYGSI
+115 KYYPLYGSI
-124 QTNPKESSQTLF
+124 QTNPKGSSQTLF
-136 LGSSNPGILINE
+136 LGSSNPSILINE
-148 NIQNQFGLEVGDNV
+148 NIQNQFELEVGDNI

-175 LSVPNLDGAMIFGE
+175 LSVPNLDGAMIYGE
-189 FAIISKNEFEKF
+189 FALISKSEFEKF

-211 YDYRLKMNDNENT
+211 YDYRLKIKNNENT
-224 QSQIQKIK
+224 QPQIEKIK
-232 SFINNDKTI
+232 SFINDDKTI
-241 KIRTPKDGSQN
+241 KIRTPRDGSQN

-257 NNFSHFLSLVS
+257 NNFFHFLSLVS
-268 VSAMLIAG
+268 VSAMFIAG

-288 KKSLSIAIQKSL
+288 KKILSIAIQKSL

-305 TIKLIYFY
+305 TIQLIYFY

-318 LFITS
+318 LFSTS

-338 IFIPASFNIDLQFT
+338 IFIPASLNIDLQFT
-352 LSFLDYFNLLF
+352 LSFLDYFNLFF

-395 INLFFSFSNILLIII
+395 INLFFSFGNILFLII
-410 LSVLLI
+410 LSVLFI

-440 LVFFITS
+440 LVFFIAS
-447 FFLIFIFRNFF
+447 FFLIFIFRHFF

-486 GIGLTLLLTLSF
+486 GIGFTLLLMLSF
-498 VANNLKREIAESI
+498 VASNLKREIAESI
-511 PNIAP
+511 PDIAP

-556 LNSIPIDTIIQP
+556 LNSVPIDTIIQP

-585 NNPQTTANP
+585 DNPQTANP
-594 ITKGEWWTKNDSDKL
+594 ITKGEWWTKNDSEEL

-666 DELPY
+666 DKLPY

-694 PNISIIKIGNI
+694 PNISVIKIGNI
-705 LSKVTI
+705 LSKVSI
-711 LLNKILIAIISISL
+711 ILNKILIAVTSISL
-725 VVVGIGLI
+725 VIVAIGLI

-765 AVCLEFLFIYLS
+765 AACLEFLFIYLS
-777 ILFFAIVIAA
+777 IIFFAITIAA

-801 WIFDLDLTLT
+801 WIFDLNLTLT
-811 LTMVTGIITFILIL
+811 FTMVTGIITFILIL

-832 NPPIYPLI
+832 NPPVYPLI

>member
-1 MSYLREFYFIHQ
+1 MFYLREFYFIHH
-13 YAVRDIKRSFKSLWI
+13 YAVRDIKRNFKSLWI

-37 FLLSSIFSIKTSLNY
+37 FLLSSIFTIKKSLNY
-52 EIEINSKEL
+52 EIETNSKEL
-61 LGGDLEISSGINP
+61 LGGDLEISSGIHP
-74 LSEEIIKKISESGQ
+74 LSEEIIEKISESGQ

-115 KFYPLYGSI
+115 KYYPLYGSI
-124 QTNPKESSQTLF
+124 QTNPKGSSQTLF
-136 LGSSNPGILINE
+136 LGSSNPSILINE
-148 NIQNQFGLEVGDNV
+148 NIQNQFELEVGDNI

-175 LSVPNLDGAMIFGE
+175 LSVPNLDGAMIYGE
-189 FAIISKNEFEKF
+189 FALISKSEFEKF

-211 YDYRLKMNDNENT
+211 YDYRLKIKNNKNT
-224 QSQIQKIK
+224 QPQIEKIK
-232 SFINNDKTI
+232 SFINDDKTI
-241 KIRTPKDGSQN
+241 KIRTPRDGSQN

-257 NNFSHFLSLVS
+257 NNFFHFLSLVS
-268 VSAMLIAG
+268 VSAMFIAG

-288 KKSLSIAIQKSL
+288 KKILSIAIQKSL

-305 TIKLIYFY
+305 TIQLIYFY

-338 IFIPASFNIDLQFT
+338 IFIPASFNINLQFT
-352 LSFLDYFNLLF
+352 LSFLDYLNLLF

-395 INLFFSFSNILLIII
+395 INLFFSFGNILFLII
-410 LSVLLI
+410 LSVLFI

-440 LVFFITS
+440 LVFFIVS
-447 FFLIFIFRNFF
+447 FFLIFIFRHFF

-486 GIGLTLLLTLSF
+486 GIGFTLLLMLTF
-498 VANNLKREIAESI
+498 VASNLKREIAESI
-511 PNIAP
+511 PDIAP

-556 LNSIPIDTIIQP
+556 LNSVPIDTIIQP
-568 NNNSAWVIEGDR
+568 NNNSAWAIRGDR

-585 NNPQTTANP
+585 DNPQTANP
-594 ITKGEWWTKNDSDKL
+594 ITKGEWWTKNDSEEL

-666 DELPY
+666 DKLPY

-694 PNISIIKIGNI
+694 PNISVIKIGNI
-705 LSKVTI
+705 LSKI
-711 LLNKILIAIISISL
+711 SIILNKILIAVTSISL
-725 VVVGIGLI
+725 VIVAIGLI

-754 ILGINFSTLVK
+754 ILGMNFSTLVK
-765 AVCLEFLFIYLS
+765 AACLEFLFIYLS
-777 ILFFAIVIAA
+777 IIFFAITIAA

-801 WIFDLDLTLT
+801 WIFNLDLTLT

-832 NPPIYPLI
+832 NPPVYPI
-840 RNE
+840 VRNE

>member
-1 MSYLREFYFIHQ
+1 MFYLREFYFIHH
-13 YAVRDIKRSFKSLWI
+13 YAVRDIKRNFKSLWI

-37 FLLSSIFSIKTSLNY
+37 FLLSSIFTIKKSLNY
-52 EIEINSKEL
+52 EIETNSKEL
-61 LGGDLEISSGINP
+61 LGGDLEISSGIHP
-74 LSEEIIKKISESGQ
+74 LSEEIIEKISESGQ

-107 FTDIRAID
+107 FTDVRAID
-115 KFYPLYGSI
+115 KYYPLYGSI
-124 QTNPKESSQTLF
+124 QTNPNESSQTLF
-136 LGSSNPGILINE
+136 LGSSNPSILINE
-148 NIQNQFGLEVGDNV
+148 NIQNQFELEVGDNI

-175 LSVPNLDGAMIFGE
+175 LSVPNLDGAMIYGE
-189 FAIISKNEFEKF
+189 FALISKSEFEKF

-211 YDYRLKMNDNENT
+211 YDYRLKIKNNENT
-224 QSQIQKIK
+224 QPQIEKIK
-232 SFINNDKTI
+232 SLINDDKTI
-241 KIRTPKDGSQN
+241 KIRTPRDGSQN
-252 LRRAI
+252 LRRTI
-257 NNFSHFLSLVS
+257 NNFFHFLSLVS
-268 VSAMLIAG
+268 VSAMFIAG
-276 IGISNTFLSFIN
+276 VGISNTFLSFVN
-288 KKSLSIAIQKSL
+288 KKFLSIAIQKSL

-305 TIKLIYFY
+305 TIQLIYFY

-318 LFITS
+318 LFSTS

-338 IFIPASFNIDLQFT
+338 IFIPASLNIDLQFT
-352 LSFLDYFNLLF
+352 LSFIDYFNLLF

-368 VLIFSIPTLYSINLI
+368 VLIFSIPTLHSINLI

-395 INLFFSFSNILLIII
+395 INLFFSFGNILFLII
-410 LSVLLI
+410 LSVLFI

-429 FFYFISFFASI
+429 FFYFISFFTSI
-440 LVFFITS
+440 LVFFIVS
-447 FFLIFIFRNFF
+447 FFLIFIFRHFF

-486 GIGLTLLLTLSF
+486 GVGFTLLLMLSL
-498 VANNLKREIAESI
+498 VSSNLKREIAESI
-511 PNIAP
+511 PDIAP
-516 DIFFVSVNKDDKERL
+516 DIFFVSINKDDKERL

-556 LNSIPIDTIIQP
+556 LNSVPIDTIIQP
-568 NNNSAWVIEGDR
+568 NNNSAWAIEGDR

-585 NNPQTTANP
+585 DNPQTTNS
-594 ITKGEWWTKNDSDKL
+594 ITQGEWWTKNDSEEL

-626 DQITLNILGREIVGT
+626 DQITLNILGREVVGT

-655 NFAIIINDSFA
+655 NFAIIINDSFV
-666 DELPY
+666 DKLPY

-694 PNISIIKIGNI
+694 PNISVIKIGNI
-705 LSKVTI
+705 LSKI
-711 LLNKILIAIISISL
+711 SIILNKILIAVTSISL
-725 VVVGIGLI
+725 VIVAIGLI

-765 AVCLEFLFIYLS
+765 AACLEFLFIYLS
-777 ILFFAIVIAA
+777 IIFFAITIAA

-801 WIFDLDLTLT
+801 WIFDLNLTLT
-811 LTMVTGIITFILIL
+811 FTMATGIITFILIL

-832 NPPIYPLI
+832 NPPVYPLI

>member
-13 YAVRDIKRSFKSLWI
+13 YAVRDIKRNFKSLWI

-37 FLLSSIFSIKTSLNY
+37 FLLSSIFTIKKSLNY
-52 EIEINSKEL
+52 EIETNSKEL
-61 LGGDLEISSGINP
+61 LGGDLEISSGIHP
-74 LSEEIIKKISESGQ
+74 LSEEIIEKISESGQ

-115 KFYPLYGSI
+115 KYYPLYGSI
-124 QTNPKESSQTLF
+124 QTNPKGSSQTLF
-136 LGSSNPGILINE
+136 LGSSNPSILINE
-148 NIQNQFGLEVGDNV
+148 NIQNQFELEVGDNI

-175 LSVPNLDGAMIFGE
+175 LSVPNLDGAMIYGE
-189 FAIISKNEFEKF
+189 FALISKSEFEKF

-211 YDYRLKMNDNENT
+211 YDYRLKIKNNENT
-224 QSQIQKIK
+224 QLQIEKIK
-232 SFINNDKTI
+232 SFINDDKTI
-241 KIRTPKDGSQN
+241 KIRTPRDGSQN

-257 NNFSHFLSLVS
+257 NNFFHFLSLVS
-268 VSAMLIAG
+268 VSAMFIAG

-288 KKSLSIAIQKSL
+288 KKILSIAIQKSL

-305 TIKLIYFY
+305 TIQLIYFY

-338 IFIPASFNIDLQFT
+338 IFIPASLNIDLQFT

-395 INLFFSFSNILLIII
+395 INLFFSFGNILFLII
-410 LSVLLI
+410 LSALLI

-440 LVFFITS
+440 LVFFIAS
-447 FFLIFIFRNFF
+447 FFLIFIFRHFF

-486 GIGLTLLLTLSF
+486 GIGFTLLLMLSF
-498 VANNLKREIAESI
+498 VASNLKREIAESI

-556 LNSIPIDTIIQP
+556 LNSVPIDTIIQP

-585 NNPQTTANP
+585 DNPQTANP
-594 ITKGEWWTKNDSDKL
+594 ITKGEWWTKNDSEEL

-666 DELPY
+666 DKLPY

-694 PNISIIKIGNI
+694 PNISVIKIGNI
-705 LSKVTI
+705 LSKVSI
-711 LLNKILIAIISISL
+711 ILNKILIAVTSISL
-725 VVVGIGLI
+725 VIVAIGLI

-765 AVCLEFLFIYLS
+765 AACLEFLFIYLS
-777 ILFFAIVIAA
+777 IIFFAITIAA

-801 WIFDLDLTLT
+801 WIFDLNLTLT
-811 LTMVTGIITFILIL
+811 FTMVTGIITFILIL

-832 NPPIYPLI
+832 NPPVYPLI

>member
-13 YAVRDIKRSFKSLWI
+13 YAVRDIKRNFKSLWI

-37 FLLSSIFSIKTSLNY
+37 FLLSSIFTIKKSLNY
-52 EIEINSKEL
+52 EIETNSKEL
-61 LGGDLEISSGINP
+61 LGGDLEISSGIHP
-74 LSEEIIKKISESGQ
+74 LSEEIIEKISESGQ

-115 KFYPLYGSI
+115 KYYPLYGSI
-124 QTNPKESSQTLF
+124 QTNPKGSSQTLF
-136 LGSSNPGILINE
+136 LGSSNPSILINE
-148 NIQNQFGLEVGDNV
+148 NIQNQFELEVGDNI

-175 LSVPNLDGAMIFGE
+175 LSVPNLDGAMIYGE
-189 FAIISKNEFEKF
+189 FALISKSEFEKF

-211 YDYRLKMNDNENT
+211 YDYRLKIKNNENT
-224 QSQIQKIK
+224 QPQIEKIK
-232 SFINNDKTI
+232 SFINDDKTI
-241 KIRTPKDGSQN
+241 KIRTPRDGSQN

-257 NNFSHFLSLVS
+257 NNFFHFLSLVS
-268 VSAMLIAG
+268 VSAMFIAG

-288 KKSLSIAIQKSL
+288 KKILSIAIQKSL

-305 TIKLIYFY
+305 TIQLIYFY

-352 LSFLDYFNLLF
+352 LSFLDYFNLFF

-395 INLFFSFSNILLIII
+395 INLFFSFSNILFLII
-410 LSVLLI
+410 LSVLFI

-440 LVFFITS
+440 LVFFIVS
-447 FFLIFIFRNFF
+447 FFLIFIFRHFF

-486 GIGLTLLLTLSF
+486 GIGFTLLLMLSF
-498 VANNLKREIAESI
+498 VASNLKREIAESI
-511 PNIAP
+511 PDIAP

-556 LNSIPIDTIIQP
+556 LNSVPIDTIIQP

-585 NNPQTTANP
+585 DNPQTANP
-594 ITKGEWWTKNDSDKL
+594 ITKGEWWTKNDSEEL

-666 DELPY
+666 DKLPY

-694 PNISIIKIGNI
+694 PNISVIKIGNI
-705 LSKVTI
+705 LSKVSI
-711 LLNKILIAIISISL
+711 ILNKILIAVTSISL
-725 VVVGIGLI
+725 VIVAIGLI

-765 AVCLEFLFIYLS
+765 AACLEFLFIYLS
-777 ILFFAIVIAA
+777 IIFFAITIAA

-801 WIFDLDLTLT
+801 WIFDLNLTLT
-811 LTMVTGIITFILIL
+811 FTMVTGIITFILIL

-832 NPPIYPLI
+832 NPPVYPLI

>member
-13 YAVRDIKRSFKSLWI
+13 YAVRDIKRNFKSLWI

-37 FLLSSIFSIKTSLNY
+37 FLLSSIFTIKKSLNY
-52 EIEINSKEL
+52 EIETNSKEL
-61 LGGDLEISSGINP
+61 LGGDLEISSGIHP
-74 LSEEIIKKISESGQ
+74 LSEEIIEKISESGQ

-115 KFYPLYGSI
+115 KYYPLYGSI
-124 QTNPKESSQTLF
+124 QTNPKGSSQTLF
-136 LGSSNPGILINE
+136 LGSSNPSILINE
-148 NIQNQFGLEVGDNV
+148 NIQNQFELEVGDNI

-175 LSVPNLDGAMIFGE
+175 LSVPNLDGAMIYGE
-189 FAIISKNEFEKF
+189 FALISKSEFEKF

-211 YDYRLKMNDNENT
+211 YDYRLKIKNNENT
-224 QSQIQKIK
+224 QPQIEKIK
-232 SFINNDKTI
+232 SFINDDKTI
-241 KIRTPKDGSQN
+241 KIRTPRDGSQN

-257 NNFSHFLSLVS
+257 NNFFHFLSLVS
-268 VSAMLIAG
+268 VSAMFIAG

-288 KKSLSIAIQKSL
+288 KKILSIAIQKSL

-305 TIKLIYFY
+305 TIQLIYFY

-318 LFITS
+318 LFSTS

-338 IFIPASFNIDLQFT
+338 IFIPASLNIDLQFT

-368 VLIFSIPTLYSINLI
+368 VLIFSIPTLHSINLI

-395 INLFFSFSNILLIII
+395 INLFFSFGNILFLII
-410 LSVLLI
+410 LSVLFI

-440 LVFFITS
+440 LVFFIAS
-447 FFLIFIFRNFF
+447 FFLIFIFRHFF

-486 GIGLTLLLTLSF
+486 GIGFTLLLMLSF
-498 VANNLKREIAESI
+498 VASNLKREIAESI
-511 PNIAP
+511 PDIAP

-556 LNSIPIDTIIQP
+556 LNSVPIDTIIQP

-585 NNPQTTANP
+585 DNPQTANP
-594 ITKGEWWTKNDSDKL
+594 IIKGKWWTKNDSEEL

-666 DELPY
+666 DKLPY

-694 PNISIIKIGNI
+694 PNISVIKIGNI
-705 LSKVTI
+705 LSKI
-711 LLNKILIAIISISL
+711 SIILNKILIAVTSISL
-725 VVVGIGLI
+725 VIVAIGLI

-765 AVCLEFLFIYLS
+765 AACLEFLFIYLS
-777 ILFFAIVIAA
+777 IIFFAITIAA

-801 WIFDLDLTLT
+801 WIFDLNLTLT
-811 LTMVTGIITFILIL
+811 FTMATGIITFILIL

-832 NPPIYPLI
+832 NPPVYPLI

>member
-13 YAVRDIKRSFKSLWI
+13 YAVRDIKRNFKSLWI

-37 FLLSSIFSIKTSLNY
+37 FLLSSIFTIKKSLNY
-52 EIEINSKEL
+52 EIETNSKEL
-61 LGGDLEISSGINP
+61 LGGDLEISSGIHP
-74 LSEEIIKKISESGQ
+74 LSEEIIEKISESGQ

-115 KFYPLYGSI
+115 KYYPLYGSI
-124 QTNPKESSQTLF
+124 QTNPKGSSQTLF
-136 LGSSNPGILINE
+136 LGSSNPSILINE
-148 NIQNQFGLEVGDNV
+148 NIQNQFELEVGDNI

-189 FAIISKNEFEKF
+189 FALISKNEFEKF

-211 YDYRLKMNDNENT
+211 YDYRLKIKNNENT
-224 QSQIQKIK
+224 QPQIEKIK
-232 SFINNDKTI
+232 SFINDDKTI
-241 KIRTPKDGSQN
+241 KIRTPRDGSQN

-257 NNFSHFLSLVS
+257 NNFFHFLSLVS
-268 VSAMLIAG
+268 VSAMFIAG

-288 KKSLSIAIQKSL
+288 KKILSIAIQKSL

-305 TIKLIYFY
+305 TIQLIYFY

-338 IFIPASFNIDLQFT
+338 IFIPASLNIDLQFT
-352 LSFLDYFNLLF
+352 LSFLDYFNLFF

-395 INLFFSFSNILLIII
+395 INLSFSFGNILFLII
-410 LSVLLI
+410 LSVLFI

-440 LVFFITS
+440 LVFFIVS
-447 FFLIFIFRNFF
+447 FFLIFIFRHFF

-486 GIGLTLLLTLSF
+486 GIGFTLLLMLSF
-498 VANNLKREIAESI
+498 VASNLKREIAESI
-511 PNIAP
+511 PDIAP

-556 LNSIPIDTIIQP
+556 LNSVPIDTIIQP

-585 NNPQTTANP
+585 DNPQTANP
-594 ITKGEWWTKNDSDKL
+594 ITKGEWWTKNDSEEL

-655 NFAIIINDSFA
+655 NFAIIINNSFV
-666 DELPY
+666 DKLPY

-694 PNISIIKIGNI
+694 PNISVIKIGNI
-705 LSKVTI
+705 LSKVSI
-711 LLNKILIAIISISL
+711 ILNKILIAVTSISL
-725 VVVGIGLI
+725 VIVAIGLI

-765 AVCLEFLFIYLS
+765 AACLEFLFIYLS
-777 ILFFAIVIAA
+777 IIFFAITIAA
-787 LGSYYIVENIFRLE
+787 LGSYYIIENIFRLE
-801 WIFDLDLTLT
+801 WIFDLNLTLT
-811 LTMVTGIITFILIL
+811 FTMVTGIITFILIL

-832 NPPIYPLI
+832 NPHVYPLI

>member
-13 YAVRDIKRSFKSLWI
+13 YAVRDIKRNFKSLWI

-37 FLLSSIFSIKTSLNY
+37 FLLSSIFTIKKSLNY
-52 EIEINSKEL
+52 EIETNSKEL
-61 LGGDLEISSGINP
+61 LGGDLEISSGIHP
-74 LSEEIIKKISESGQ
+74 LSEEIIEKISESGQ

-115 KFYPLYGSI
+115 KYYPLYGSI
-124 QTNPKESSQTLF
+124 QTNPKGSSQTLF
-136 LGSSNPGILINE
+136 LGSSNPSILINE
-148 NIQNQFGLEVGDNV
+148 NIQNQFELEVGDNI

-175 LSVPNLDGAMIFGE
+175 LSVPNLDGAMIYGE
-189 FAIISKNEFEKF
+189 FALISKSEFEKF

-211 YDYRLKMNDNENT
+211 YDYRLKIKNNENT
-224 QSQIQKIK
+224 QPQIEKIK
-232 SFINNDKTI
+232 SFINDDKTI
-241 KIRTPKDGSQN
+241 KIRTPRDGSQN

-257 NNFSHFLSLVS
+257 NNFFHFLSLVS
-268 VSAMLIAG
+268 VSAMFIAG

-288 KKSLSIAIQKSL
+288 KKILSIAIQKSL

-305 TIKLIYFY
+305 TIQLIYFY

-338 IFIPASFNIDLQFT
+338 IFIPASLNIDLQFT
-352 LSFLDYFNLLF
+352 LSFLDYFNLFF

-395 INLFFSFSNILLIII
+395 INLFFSFGNILFLII
-410 LSVLLI
+410 LSALLI

-440 LVFFITS
+440 LVFFIVS
-447 FFLIFIFRNFF
+447 FFLIFIFRHFF

-486 GIGLTLLLTLSF
+486 GIGFTLLLMLSF
-498 VANNLKREIAESI
+498 VASNLKREIAESI
-511 PNIAP
+511 PDIAP

-556 LNSIPIDTIIQP
+556 LNSVPIDTIIQP

-585 NNPQTTANP
+585 DNPQTANP
-594 ITKGEWWTKNDSDKL
+594 ITKGEWWTKNDSEEL

-655 NFAIIINDSFA
+655 NFAIIINDSFV
-666 DELPY
+666 DKLPY

-694 PNISIIKIGNI
+694 PNISVIKIGNI
-705 LSKVTI
+705 LSKVSI
-711 LLNKILIAIISISL
+711 ILNKILIAVTSISL
-725 VVVGIGLI
+725 VIVAIGLI

-765 AVCLEFLFIYLS
+765 AACLEFLFIYLS
-777 ILFFAIVIAA
+777 IIFFAITIAA

-832 NPPIYPLI
+832 NPPVYPLI

>member
-1 MSYLREFYFIHQ
+1 MFYLREFYFIHH
-13 YAVRDIKRSFKSLWI
+13 YAVRDIKRNFKSLWI

-37 FLLSSIFSIKTSLNY
+37 FLLSSIFTIKKSLNY
-52 EIEINSKEL
+52 EIETNSKEL
-61 LGGDLEISSGINP
+61 LGGDLEISSGIHP
-74 LSEEIIKKISESGQ
+74 LSEEIIEKISESGQ

-107 FTDIRAID
+107 FTDVRAID
-115 KFYPLYGSI
+115 KYYPLYGSI
-124 QTNPKESSQTLF
+124 QTNPNESSQTLF
-136 LGSSNPGILINE
+136 LGSSNPSILINE
-148 NIQNQFGLEVGDNV
+148 NIQNQFELEVGDNI

-175 LSVPNLDGAMIFGE
+175 LSVPNLDGAMIYGE
-189 FAIISKNEFEKF
+189 FALISKSEFEKF

-211 YDYRLKMNDNENT
+211 YDYRLKIKNNENT
-224 QSQIQKIK
+224 QPQIEKIK
-232 SFINNDKTI
+232 SLINDDKTI
-241 KIRTPKDGSQN
+241 KIRTPRDGSQN

-257 NNFSHFLSLVS
+257 NNFFHFLSLVS
-268 VSAMLIAG
+268 VSAMFIAG
-276 IGISNTFLSFIN
+276 VGISNTFLSFVN
-288 KKSLSIAIQKSL
+288 KKFLSIAIQKSL

-305 TIKLIYFY
+305 TIQLIYFY

-318 LFITS
+318 LFSTS

-338 IFIPASFNIDLQFT
+338 IFIPASLNIDLQFT
-352 LSFLDYFNLLF
+352 LSFIDYFNLLF

-368 VLIFSIPTLYSINLI
+368 VLIFSIPTLHSINLI

-395 INLFFSFSNILLIII
+395 INLFFSFGNILFLII
-410 LSVLLI
+410 LSVLFI

-440 LVFFITS
+440 LVFFIVS
-447 FFLIFIFRNFF
+447 FFLIFIFRHFF

-486 GIGLTLLLTLSF
+486 GVGFTLLLMLSL
-498 VANNLKREIAESI
+498 VSSNLKREIAESI
-511 PNIAP
+511 PDIAP
-516 DIFFVSVNKDDKERL
+516 DIFFVSINKDDKERL

-556 LNSIPIDTIIQP
+556 LNSVPIDTIIQP
-568 NNNSAWVIEGDR
+568 NNNSAWAIEGDR

-585 NNPQTTANP
+585 DNPQTTNS
-594 ITKGEWWTKNDSDKL
+594 ITQGEWWTKNDSEEL

-626 DQITLNILGREIVGT
+626 DQITLNILGREVVGT

-655 NFAIIINDSFA
+655 NFAIIINDSFV
-666 DELPY
+666 DKLPY

-694 PNISIIKIGNI
+694 PNISVIKIGNI
-705 LSKVTI
+705 LSKI
-711 LLNKILIAIISISL
+711 SIILNKILIAVTSISL
-725 VVVGIGLI
+725 VIVAIGLI

-765 AVCLEFLFIYLS
+765 AACLEFLFIYLS
-777 ILFFAIVIAA
+777 IIFFAITIAA

-801 WIFDLDLTLT
+801 WIFDLNLTLT
-811 LTMVTGIITFILIL
+811 FTMATGIITFILIL

-832 NPPIYPLI
+832 NPPVYPLI

>member
-13 YAVRDIKRSFKSLWI
+13 YAVRDIKRNFKSLWI

-37 FLLSSIFSIKTSLNY
+37 FLLSSIFTIKKSLNY
-52 EIEINSKEL
+52 EIETNSKEL
-61 LGGDLEISSGINP
+61 LGGDLEISSGIHP
-74 LSEEIIKKISESGQ
+74 LSEEIIEKISESGQ

-115 KFYPLYGSI
+115 KYYPLYGSI
-124 QTNPKESSQTLF
+124 QTNPKGSSQTLF
-136 LGSSNPGILINE
+136 LGSSNPSILINE
-148 NIQNQFGLEVGDNV
+148 NIQNQFELEVGDNI

-175 LSVPNLDGAMIFGE
+175 LSVPNLDGAMIYGE
-189 FAIISKNEFEKF
+189 FALISKSEFEKF

-211 YDYRLKMNDNENT
+211 YDYRLKIKNNENT
-224 QSQIQKIK
+224 QPQIEKIK
-232 SFINNDKTI
+232 SFINDDKTI
-241 KIRTPKDGSQN
+241 KIRTPRDGSQN

-257 NNFSHFLSLVS
+257 NNFFHFLSLVS
-268 VSAMLIAG
+268 VSAMFIAG

-288 KKSLSIAIQKSL
+288 KKILSIAIQKSL

-305 TIKLIYFY
+305 TIQLIYFY

-338 IFIPASFNIDLQFT
+338 IFIPASLNIDLQFT

-395 INLFFSFSNILLIII
+395 INLFFSFGNILFLII
-410 LSVLLI
+410 LSVLFI
-416 VYFIFQTDEKIYT
+416 VYFIIQTDEKIYT

-440 LVFFITS
+440 LVFFIVS
-447 FFLIFIFRNFF
+447 FFLIFIFRHFF

-486 GIGLTLLLTLSF
+486 GIGFTLLLMLSF
-498 VANNLKREIAESI
+498 VASNLKREIAESI
-511 PNIAP
+511 PDIAP

-556 LNSIPIDTIIQP
+556 LNSVPIDTIIQP

-585 NNPQTTANP
+585 DNPQTANP
-594 ITKGEWWTKNDSDKL
+594 ITKGEWWTKNDSEEL

-655 NFAIIINDSFA
+655 NFAIIINDSFV
-666 DELPY
+666 DKLPY

-694 PNISIIKIGNI
+694 PNISVIKIGNI
-705 LSKVTI
+705 LSKI
-711 LLNKILIAIISISL
+711 SIILNKILIAVTSISL
-725 VVVGIGLI
+725 VIVAIGLI

-765 AVCLEFLFIYLS
+765 AACLEFLFIYLS
-777 ILFFAIVIAA
+777 IIFFAITIAA

-832 NPPIYPLI
+832 NPPVYPLI

>member
-1 MSYLREFYFIHQ
+1 M
-13 YAVRDIKRSFKSLWI
+13 
-28 IFITLFISL
+28 
-37 FLLSSIFSIKTSLNY
+37 
-52 EIEINSKEL
+52 
-61 LGGDLEISSGINP
+61 
-74 LSEEIIKKISESGQ
+74 
-88 LSQTV
+88 
-93 KFHTMVSRE
+93 
-102 DKGSI
+102 
-107 FTDIRAID
+107 
-115 KFYPLYGSI
+115 
-124 QTNPKESSQTLF
+124 
-136 LGSSNPGILINE
+136 
-148 NIQNQFGLEVGDNV
+148 
-162 TILNK
+162 
-167 KFTVQGII
+167 QGII
-175 LSVPNLDGAMIFGE
+175 LSVPNLDGAMIYGE
-189 FAIISKNEFEKF
+189 FALISKSEFEKF

-211 YDYRLKMNDNENT
+211 YDYRLKIKNNENT
-224 QSQIQKIK
+224 QPQIEKIK
-232 SFINNDKTI
+232 SFINDDKTI
-241 KIRTPKDGSQN
+241 KIRTPRDGSQN

-257 NNFSHFLSLVS
+257 NNFFHFLSLVS
-268 VSAMLIAG
+268 VSAMFIAG

-288 KKSLSIAIQKSL
+288 KKILSIAIQKSL

-305 TIKLIYFY
+305 TIQLIYFY

-338 IFIPASFNIDLQFT
+338 IFIPASLNIDLQFT

-368 VLIFSIPTLYSINLI
+368 VLIFSIPTLHSINLI

-395 INLFFSFSNILLIII
+395 INLFFSFGNILFLII
-410 LSVLLI
+410 LSVLFI

-440 LVFFITS
+440 LVFFIVS
-447 FFLIFIFRNFF
+447 FFLIFIFRHFF

-486 GIGLTLLLTLSF
+486 GIGFTLLLMLSF
-498 VANNLKREIAESI
+498 VASNLKREIAESI
-511 PNIAP
+511 PDIAP

-556 LNSIPIDTIIQP
+556 LNSVPIDTIIQP

-585 NNPQTTANP
+585 DNPQTANP
-594 ITKGEWWTKNDSDKL
+594 ITKGEWWTKNDSEEL

-694 PNISIIKIGNI
+694 PNISVIKIGNI
-705 LSKVTI
+705 LSKI
-711 LLNKILIAIISISL
+711 SIILNKILIAVTSISL
-725 VVVGIGLI
+725 VIVAIGLI

-765 AVCLEFLFIYLS
+765 AACLEFLFIYLS
-777 ILFFAIVIAA
+777 IIFFAITIAA

-832 NPPIYPLI
+832 NPHVYPLI

>member
-1 MSYLREFYFIHQ
+1 MFYLREFYFIHH
-13 YAVRDIKRSFKSLWI
+13 YAVRDIKRNFKSLWI

-37 FLLSSIFSIKTSLNY
+37 FLLSSIFTIKKSLNY
-52 EIEINSKEL
+52 EIETNSKEL
-61 LGGDLEISSGINP
+61 LGGDLEISSGIHP
-74 LSEEIIKKISESGQ
+74 LSEEIIEKISESGQ

-107 FTDIRAID
+107 FTDVRAID
-115 KFYPLYGSI
+115 KYYPLYGSI
-124 QTNPKESSQTLF
+124 QTNPNESSQTLF
-136 LGSSNPGILINE
+136 LGSSNPSILINE
-148 NIQNQFGLEVGDNV
+148 NIQNQFELEVGDNI

-175 LSVPNLDGAMIFGE
+175 LSVPNLDGAMIYGE
-189 FAIISKNEFEKF
+189 FALISKSEFEKF

-211 YDYRLKMNDNENT
+211 YDYRLKIKNNENT
-224 QSQIQKIK
+224 QPQIEKIK
-232 SFINNDKTI
+232 SLINDDKTI
-241 KIRTPKDGSQN
+241 KIRTPRDGSQN

-257 NNFSHFLSLVS
+257 NNFFHFLSLVS
-268 VSAMLIAG
+268 VSAMFIAG

-288 KKSLSIAIQKSL
+288 KKILSIAIQKSL

-305 TIKLIYFY
+305 TIQLIYFY

-318 LFITS
+318 LFSTS

-338 IFIPASFNIDLQFT
+338 IFIPASLNIDLQFT
-352 LSFLDYFNLLF
+352 LSFLDYFNLFF

-368 VLIFSIPTLYSINLI
+368 VLIFSIPTLHSINLI

-395 INLFFSFSNILLIII
+395 INLFFSFRNILFLII
-410 LSVLLI
+410 LSVLFI

-440 LVFFITS
+440 LVFFIVS
-447 FFLIFIFRNFF
+447 FFLIFIFRHFF

-486 GIGLTLLLTLSF
+486 GVGFTLLLMLSL
-498 VANNLKREIAESI
+498 VSSNLKREIAESI
-511 PNIAP
+511 PDIAP
-516 DIFFVSVNKDDKERL
+516 DIFFVSINKDDKERL

-556 LNSIPIDTIIQP
+556 LNSVPIDTIIQP
-568 NNNSAWVIEGDR
+568 NNNSAWAIEGDR

-585 NNPQTTANP
+585 DNPQTTNS
-594 ITKGEWWTKNDSDKL
+594 ITQGEWWTKNDSEEL

-655 NFAIIINDSFA
+655 NFAIIINDSFV
-666 DELPY
+666 DKLPY

-694 PNISIIKIGNI
+694 PNISVIKIGNI
-705 LSKVTI
+705 LSKVSI
-711 LLNKILIAIISISL
+711 ILNKILIAVTSISL
-725 VVVGIGLI
+725 VIVAIGLI

-765 AVCLEFLFIYLS
+765 AACLEFLFIYLS
-777 ILFFAIVIAA
+777 IIFFAITIAA

-801 WIFDLDLTLT
+801 WIFDLNLTLT
-811 LTMVTGIITFILIL
+811 FTMATGIITFILIL

-832 NPPIYPLI
+832 NPPVYPLI